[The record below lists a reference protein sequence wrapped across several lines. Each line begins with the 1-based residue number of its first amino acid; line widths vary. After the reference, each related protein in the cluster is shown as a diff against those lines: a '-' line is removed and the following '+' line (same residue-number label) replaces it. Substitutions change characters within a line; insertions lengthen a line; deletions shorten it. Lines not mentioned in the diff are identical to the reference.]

1 MTLNYLSRGNLKTI
15 NNLKKGGFFMWYFKA
30 GKSYIKKYKNR
41 SISIGIGIVL
51 GIALIVGV
59 GSLSFSAKEQ
69 NIKQTEYELGSYFVR
84 YGDLNDTQVKDIENI
99 KINGLNEDNSKSKK
113 NNNPNISKLGLLTY
127 YDSSTPE
134 SDDLMNIVSV
144 NRELLELQN
153 TELIKGNFPKKA
165 NEVVIE
171 KWVLD
176 NLEVKAEVGQKV
188 TVDLFGRKK
197 KETFVVSGVLKD
209 RAREKSSGIMEI
221 FLNRDLKK
229 SNEKTDAYVRFK
241 DDKNILKNI
250 YTISDALG
258 VDEEHIGING
268 MLLEAM
274 GQLEEIDYNLI
285 YSAIAAAIV
294 LAIVVY
300 GVFNISIIQR
310 ISEYGLIRA
319 IGGKLSDIVK
329 LLLTELLLIWLVS
342 LPIGV
347 AIGYLVAVLLK
358 KVSGNVFTEIAVELS
373 TISVPIEIIGFASV
387 VSLLIIVF
395 IVVLLAWKIKRISPI
410 DEIRG
415 NIKSSVDKKRNQKM
429 IRKRKNNS
437 LSYSKIIP
445 IEIKM
450 AMKNVLRNKSGFA
463 ITLISMCLGSV
474 MFLASSFYSDLMK
487 DQQKKLDEV
496 SRVNTDFKISMKPT
510 KPMYAGYSAKDI
522 EDIRSIK
529 GVENVDE
536 IRSLYARMFLK
547 DEQILD
553 NEYFKEKN
561 KEPYNKDVLGGLLLD
576 CGNGDKIL
584 KSSVYGYNNTLLK
597 KLDKLLAK
605 GNVNLKEMNN
615 EEVAIAMVPK
625 NNGKYTVGVDIGDK
639 LKVTFREDGISSE
652 EYFKMTDTGG
662 KYITKEF
669 KIVGIVNELVDYSAY
684 YPDTDSVHL
693 VLSNKQFEKF
703 SGYKNA
709 QIVNIEMKDD
719 ANREKVAK
727 QIFAIANR
735 TNGNVFSDLTE
746 ERMTL
751 AAMEENKQ
759 MFINA
764 IIGILFLISI
774 INIVNN
780 IKYSM
785 VSRRAEFGIIRA
797 VGADNKMFRKI
808 VLSEGLMYGLY
819 SGVIS
824 VIVALIVCWGIYSPM
839 AEFLISPKFLVNPI
853 TFAGVFL
860 MNVGLGALV
869 SYLPFVEMRNISI
882 VESIERTE

>member
-1 MTLNYLSRGNLKTI
+1 
-15 NNLKKGGFFMWYFKA
+15 MWYFKA

-84 YGDLNDTQVKDIENI
+84 YNDLNDNQVDDIENM
-99 KINGLNEDNSKSKK
+99 KNDGTGDNPKD
-113 NNNPNISKLGLLTY
+113 NIGKLGLITY

-134 SDDLMNIVSV
+134 SDDLTNIASV

-153 TELIKGNFPKKA
+153 TELVKGNFPKKA

-176 NLEVKAEVGQKV
+176 NLGVKPEIGQKI
-188 TVDLFGRKK
+188 TIDLYGRKK
-197 KETFVVSGVLKD
+197 KETFVVSGILSD
-209 RAREKSSGIMEI
+209 RVSAKSSGIMEI
-221 FLNRDLKK
+221 FLNRDFKK

-241 DDKNILKNI
+241 DDKNIVENI
-250 YTISDALG
+250 YLVADDLGLDDEGIS
-258 VDEEHIGING
+258 VNR
-268 MLLEAM
+268 MLLDAM

-347 AIGYLVAVLLK
+347 AVGYLVAVLLK
-358 KVSGNVFTEIAVELS
+358 KVSGNVFTEMAVELS

-415 NIKSSVDKKRNQKM
+415 NIKTSVDKKRNQKM

-474 MFLASSFYSDLMK
+474 MFLASSFYSDLME
-487 DQQKKLDEV
+487 DQQKKLDEA
-496 SRVNTDFKISMKPT
+496 SKVNTDFKISMIPT

-522 EDIRSIK
+522 DNIRSIN
-529 GVENVDE
+529 GVEDVGE
-536 IRSLYARMFLK
+536 IRNLYARMFLK
-547 DEQILD
+547 ENQILD
-553 NEYFKEKN
+553 KEYFKEEN
-561 KEPYNKDVLGGLLLD
+561 EWTYNKDVLAGLLVD

-584 KSSVYGYNNTLLK
+584 KSGVYGYNDTLLK
-597 KLDKLLAK
+597 KLDKHLAK

-669 KIVGIVNELVDYSAY
+669 KIVGIVNELVDYSDY
-684 YPDTDSVHL
+684 YVSDNSVNL

-727 QIFAIANR
+727 QILAIANR
-735 TNGNVFSDLTE
+735 TSGNVFADLTE
-746 ERMTL
+746 ERKTL

-860 MNVGLGALV
+860 MNVVLGALV

>member
-1 MTLNYLSRGNLKTI
+1 
-15 NNLKKGGFFMWYFKA
+15 MWYFKA

-84 YGDLNDTQVKDIENI
+84 YGDLNDTQVNDIENI
-99 KINGLNEDNSKSKK
+99 KVNGLNEDNSKSKN

-127 YDSSTPE
+127 YDSSTPD

-153 TELIKGNFPKKA
+153 TELIKGNFPKKT

-209 RAREKSSGIMEI
+209 RAREKSSGIMEV

-241 DDKNILKNI
+241 DDKNIVENI
-250 YTISDALG
+250 YKISEDLG
-258 VDEEHIGING
+258 LDDEGISVNK
-268 MLLEAM
+268 MLLDAM

-310 ISEYGLIRA
+310 ISEYGVIRA

-347 AIGYLVAVLLK
+347 AVGYLVAVLLK
-358 KVSGNVFTEIAVELS
+358 KVSGNVFTEMAVELS

-415 NIKSSVDKKRNQKM
+415 NIKSSVEKKRNHKM
-429 IRKRKNNS
+429 SRKRKNNS
-437 LSYSKIIP
+437 LSYSKTIP

-522 EDIRSIK
+522 EDIRNIN

-547 DEQILD
+547 ENQILD
-553 NEYFKEKN
+553 KEYFKKENEGTYTKN
-561 KEPYNKDVLGGLLLD
+561 VLGGLLVD

-584 KSSVYGYNNTLLK
+584 KSGVYGYNDTLLK
-597 KLDKLLAK
+597 KLDKHLAK
-605 GNVNLKEMNN
+605 GNVDLKEMNN

-652 EYFKMTDTGG
+652 EYLKMTDTGG

-669 KIVGIVNELVDYSAY
+669 KIVGIVNELVDYSDY
-684 YPDTDSVHL
+684 YVDDRSVNL

-709 QIVNIEMKDD
+709 QIVNIEMNDN

-727 QIFAIANR
+727 QILAIANR
-735 TNGNVFSDLTE
+735 TSGNVFSDLTE

>member
-1 MTLNYLSRGNLKTI
+1 
-15 NNLKKGGFFMWYFKA
+15 MWYFKA

-69 NIKQTEYELGSYFVR
+69 NIKQTEYELGSHFVR
-84 YGDLNDTQVKDIENI
+84 YNDLNDNQVDDIENM
-99 KINGLNEDNSKSKK
+99 KNDGTGDNPKD
-113 NNNPNISKLGLLTY
+113 NIGKLGLITY

-134 SDDLMNIVSV
+134 SDDLTNIASV

-153 TELIKGNFPKKA
+153 TELVKGNFPKKA

-176 NLEVKAEVGQKV
+176 NLGVKPEIGQKI
-188 TVDLFGRKK
+188 TIDLYGRKK
-197 KETFVVSGVLKD
+197 KETFVVSGILSD
-209 RAREKSSGIMEI
+209 RVSAKSSGIMEI
-221 FLNRDLKK
+221 FLNRDFKK

-241 DDKNILKNI
+241 DDKNIVENI
-250 YTISDALG
+250 YLVADDLGLDDEGIS
-258 VDEEHIGING
+258 VNR
-268 MLLEAM
+268 MLLDAM

-347 AIGYLVAVLLK
+347 AVGYLVAVLLK
-358 KVSGNVFTEIAVELS
+358 KVSGNVFTEMAVELS

-487 DQQKKLDEV
+487 DQQKKLEEV
-496 SRVNTDFKISMKPT
+496 SRVNTDFKISMIIT
-510 KPMYAGYSAKDI
+510 KPMYAGYSIKDI
-522 EDIRSIK
+522 EDIRSIN

-547 DEQILD
+547 ENQILD
-553 NEYFKEKN
+553 KEYFKKENEGTYTKN
-561 KEPYNKDVLGGLLLD
+561 VLGGLLVD

-584 KSSVYGYNNTLLK
+584 KSGVYGYNDTLLK
-597 KLDKLLAK
+597 KLDKHLAK

-652 EYFKMTDTGG
+652 EYLKMTDTGG

-669 KIVGIVNELVDYSAY
+669 KIVGIVNELVDYSDY
-684 YPDTDSVHL
+684 YVDDRSVNL

-709 QIVNIEMKDD
+709 QIVNIEMNDN

-727 QIFAIANR
+727 QILTIANR
-735 TNGNVFSDLTE
+735 TSGNVFADLTE

>member
-1 MTLNYLSRGNLKTI
+1 
-15 NNLKKGGFFMWYFKA
+15 MWYFKA

-99 KINGLNEDNSKSKK
+99 KVNGLNEDNSKSKK

-127 YDSSTPE
+127 YDSSTPD

-153 TELIKGNFPKKA
+153 TELIKGNFPKKT

-229 SNEKTDAYVRFK
+229 SNEKTDAYVRFE

-250 YTISDALG
+250 YTISNALG

-347 AIGYLVAVLLK
+347 AVGYLVAVLLK
-358 KVSGNVFTEIAVELS
+358 KVSGNVFTEMAVELS

-415 NIKSSVDKKRNQKM
+415 NIKTSVDKKRNQKM

-487 DQQKKLDEV
+487 DQQKKLEEV
-496 SRVNTDFKISMKPT
+496 SRVNTDFKISMIIT
-510 KPMYAGYSAKDI
+510 KPMYAGYSIKDI
-522 EDIRSIK
+522 EDIRSIN

-547 DEQILD
+547 ENQILD
-553 NEYFKEKN
+553 KEYFKKENEGTYTKN
-561 KEPYNKDVLGGLLLD
+561 VLGGLLVD

-584 KSSVYGYNNTLLK
+584 KSGVYGYNDTLLK
-597 KLDKLLAK
+597 KLDKHLAK
-605 GNVNLKEMNN
+605 GNVDLKEMNN

-652 EYFKMTDTGG
+652 EYLKMTDTGG

-669 KIVGIVNELVDYSAY
+669 KIVGIVNELVDYSDY
-684 YPDTDSVHL
+684 YVDDRSVNL

-709 QIVNIEMKDD
+709 QIVNIEMNDN

-727 QIFAIANR
+727 QILTIANR
-735 TNGNVFSDLTE
+735 TSGNVFADLTE

-853 TFAGVFL
+853 TFVGVFL

>member
-1 MTLNYLSRGNLKTI
+1 
-15 NNLKKGGFFMWYFKA
+15 MWYFKA

-69 NIKQTEYELGSYFVR
+69 NIKQTEYELGSHFVR
-84 YGDLNDTQVKDIENI
+84 YNDLNDNQVDDIENM
-99 KINGLNEDNSKSKK
+99 KNDGTGDNPKD
-113 NNNPNISKLGLLTY
+113 NIGKLGLITY

-134 SDDLMNIVSV
+134 SDDLTNIASV

-153 TELIKGNFPKKA
+153 TKLVKGKFPKKA
-165 NEVVIE
+165 DEVVIE

-176 NLEVKAEVGQKV
+176 NLGVKPEIGQKI
-188 TVDLFGRKK
+188 TIDLYGRKK
-197 KETFVVSGVLKD
+197 KESFVVSGILRD
-209 RAREKSSGIMEI
+209 RVSAKSSGIMEI

-241 DDKNILKNI
+241 DDKNIVENI
-250 YTISDALG
+250 YLVADDLGLDDEGIS
-258 VDEEHIGING
+258 VNR
-268 MLLEAM
+268 MLLDAM

-347 AIGYLVAVLLK
+347 AVGYLVAVLLK
-358 KVSGNVFTEIAVELS
+358 KVSGNVFTEMAVELS

-415 NIKSSVDKKRNQKM
+415 NIKTSVDKKRNHKM
-429 IRKRKNNS
+429 SRKRKNNS
-437 LSYSKIIP
+437 ISYSKIIP

-474 MFLASSFYSDLMK
+474 MFLASSFYSDLME

-496 SRVNTDFKISMKPT
+496 SKVNTDFKISMIPT

-522 EDIRSIK
+522 EDIRSIN
-529 GVENVDE
+529 GVEDVGE
-536 IRSLYARMFLK
+536 IRNLYARMFLK
-547 DEQILD
+547 ENQILD
-553 NEYFKEKN
+553 KEYFKEEN
-561 KEPYNKDVLGGLLLD
+561 EWTYNKDVLAGLLVD

-584 KSSVYGYNNTLLK
+584 KSGVYGYNDTLLK
-597 KLDKLLAK
+597 KLDKHLAK

-625 NNGKYTVGVDIGDK
+625 NNGKHTVGVDIGDK

-669 KIVGIVNELVDYSAY
+669 KIVGIVNELVDYSDY
-684 YPDTDSVHL
+684 YVDDNSVNL

-727 QIFAIANR
+727 QILTIANR
-735 TNGNVFSDLTE
+735 TSGNVFADLTE

>member
-1 MTLNYLSRGNLKTI
+1 
-15 NNLKKGGFFMWYFKA
+15 MWYFKA

-69 NIKQTEYELGSYFVR
+69 NIKQTEYELGSHFVR
-84 YGDLNDTQVKDIENI
+84 YNDLNDNQVDDIENM
-99 KINGLNEDNSKSKK
+99 KNDGTGDNPKD
-113 NNNPNISKLGLLTY
+113 NIGKLGLITY

-134 SDDLMNIVSV
+134 SDDLTNIASV

-153 TELIKGNFPKKA
+153 TELVKGNFPKKA

-176 NLEVKAEVGQKV
+176 NLGVKPEIGQKI
-188 TVDLFGRKK
+188 TIDLYGRKK
-197 KETFVVSGVLKD
+197 KETFVVSGILSD
-209 RAREKSSGIMEI
+209 RVSAKSSGIMEI
-221 FLNRDLKK
+221 FLNRDFKK

-241 DDKNILKNI
+241 DDKNIVENI
-250 YTISDALG
+250 YLVADDLGLDDEGIS
-258 VDEEHIGING
+258 VNR
-268 MLLEAM
+268 MLLDAM

-347 AIGYLVAVLLK
+347 AVGYLVAVLLK
-358 KVSGNVFTEIAVELS
+358 KVSGNVFTEMAVELS

-415 NIKSSVDKKRNQKM
+415 NIKTSVDKKRNQKM

-487 DQQKKLDEV
+487 DQQKKLEEV
-496 SRVNTDFKISMKPT
+496 SRVNTDFKISMIIT
-510 KPMYAGYSAKDI
+510 KPMYAGYSIKDI
-522 EDIRSIK
+522 EDIRSIN

-547 DEQILD
+547 ENQILD
-553 NEYFKEKN
+553 KEYFKKENEGTYTKN
-561 KEPYNKDVLGGLLLD
+561 VLGGLLVD

-584 KSSVYGYNNTLLK
+584 KSGVYGYNDTLLK
-597 KLDKLLAK
+597 KLDKHLAK
-605 GNVNLKEMNN
+605 GNVDLKEMNN

-652 EYFKMTDTGG
+652 EYLKMTDTGG

-669 KIVGIVNELVDYSAY
+669 KIVGIVNELVDYSDY
-684 YPDTDSVHL
+684 YVDDRSVNL

-727 QIFAIANR
+727 QILTIANR

>member
-1 MTLNYLSRGNLKTI
+1 
-15 NNLKKGGFFMWYFKA
+15 MWYFKA

-69 NIKQTEYELGSYFVR
+69 NIKQTEYELGSHFVR
-84 YGDLNDTQVKDIENI
+84 YNDLNDNQVDDIENM
-99 KINGLNEDNSKSKK
+99 KNDGTGDNPKD
-113 NNNPNISKLGLLTY
+113 NIGKLGLITY

-134 SDDLMNIVSV
+134 SDDLTNIASV

-153 TELIKGNFPKKA
+153 TKLVKGKFPKKA
-165 NEVVIE
+165 DEVVIE

-176 NLEVKAEVGQKV
+176 NLGVKPEIGQKI
-188 TVDLFGRKK
+188 TIDLYGRKK
-197 KETFVVSGVLKD
+197 KETFVVSGILSD
-209 RAREKSSGIMEI
+209 RVSAKSSGIMEI
-221 FLNRDLKK
+221 FLNRDFKK

-241 DDKNILKNI
+241 DDKNIVENI
-250 YTISDALG
+250 YLVADDLGLDDEGIS
-258 VDEEHIGING
+258 VNR
-268 MLLEAM
+268 MLLDAM

-347 AIGYLVAVLLK
+347 AVGYLVAVLLK
-358 KVSGNVFTEIAVELS
+358 KVSGNVFTEMAVELS

-415 NIKSSVDKKRNQKM
+415 NIKTSVDKKRNQKM

-474 MFLASSFYSDLMK
+474 MFLASSFYSDLME

-496 SRVNTDFKISMKPT
+496 SKVNTDFKISMIPT

-522 EDIRSIK
+522 DNIRSIN
-529 GVENVDE
+529 GVEDVGE
-536 IRSLYARMFLK
+536 IRNLYARMFLK
-547 DEQILD
+547 ENQILD
-553 NEYFKEKN
+553 KEYFKEEN
-561 KEPYNKDVLGGLLLD
+561 EWTYNKDVLAGLLVD

-584 KSSVYGYNNTLLK
+584 KSGVYGYNDTLLK
-597 KLDKLLAK
+597 KLDKHLAK

-669 KIVGIVNELVDYSAY
+669 KIVGIVNELVDYSDY
-684 YPDTDSVHL
+684 YVSDNSVNL

-727 QIFAIANR
+727 QILAIANR
-735 TNGNVFSDLTE
+735 TSGNVFADLTE
-746 ERMTL
+746 ERKTL

-860 MNVGLGALV
+860 MNVVLGALV

>member
-1 MTLNYLSRGNLKTI
+1 
-15 NNLKKGGFFMWYFKA
+15 MWYFKA

-84 YGDLNDTQVKDIENI
+84 YGDLNDTQVNDIENI
-99 KINGLNEDNSKSKK
+99 KVNGLNEDNSKSKN

-127 YDSSTPE
+127 YDSSTPD

-153 TELIKGNFPKKA
+153 TELIKGNFPKKT

-209 RAREKSSGIMEI
+209 RAREKSSGIMEV

-241 DDKNILKNI
+241 DDKNIVENI
-250 YTISDALG
+250 YKISEDLG
-258 VDEEHIGING
+258 LDDEGISVNK
-268 MLLEAM
+268 MLLDAM

-310 ISEYGLIRA
+310 ISEYGVIRA

-347 AIGYLVAVLLK
+347 AVGYLVAVLLK
-358 KVSGNVFTEIAVELS
+358 KVSGNVFTEMAVELS

-395 IVVLLAWKIKRISPI
+395 IVVILAWKIKRISPI

-415 NIKSSVDKKRNQKM
+415 NIKTSVDKKRNQKM

-474 MFLASSFYSDLMK
+474 MFLASSFYSDLME

-496 SRVNTDFKISMKPT
+496 SKVNTDFKISMIPT

-522 EDIRSIK
+522 DNIRSIN
-529 GVENVDE
+529 GVEDVGE
-536 IRSLYARMFLK
+536 IRNLYARMFLK
-547 DEQILD
+547 ENQILD
-553 NEYFKEKN
+553 KEYFKEEN
-561 KEPYNKDVLGGLLLD
+561 EWTYNKDVLAGLLVD

-584 KSSVYGYNNTLLK
+584 KSGVYGYNDTLLK
-597 KLDKLLAK
+597 KLDKHLAK

-669 KIVGIVNELVDYSAY
+669 KIVGIVNELVDYSDY
-684 YPDTDSVHL
+684 YVSDNSVNL

-727 QIFAIANR
+727 QILAIANR
-735 TNGNVFSDLTE
+735 TSGNVFADLTE
-746 ERMTL
+746 ERKTL

>member
-1 MTLNYLSRGNLKTI
+1 
-15 NNLKKGGFFMWYFKA
+15 MWYFKA

-69 NIKQTEYELGSYFVR
+69 NIKQTEYELGSHFVR
-84 YGDLNDTQVKDIENI
+84 YNDLNDNQVDDIENI
-99 KINGLNEDNSKSKK
+99 KNDGTGDNTKD
-113 NNNPNISKLGLLTY
+113 NIGKLGLITY

-134 SDDLMNIVSV
+134 SDDLTNIASV

-153 TELIKGNFPKKA
+153 TELVKGNFPKKA
-165 NEVVIE
+165 DEVVIE

-176 NLEVKAEVGQKV
+176 NLGVKPEIGQKI
-188 TVDLFGRKK
+188 TIDLYGRKK
-197 KETFVVSGVLKD
+197 KESFVVSGILRD
-209 RAREKSSGIMEI
+209 RVSAKSSGIMEI

-241 DDKNILKNI
+241 DDKNIVENI
-250 YTISDALG
+250 YKISEDLSLD
-258 VDEEHIGING
+258 DEGISVNR
-268 MLLEAM
+268 MLLDAM

-347 AIGYLVAVLLK
+347 AVGYLVAVLLK
-358 KVSGNVFTEIAVELS
+358 KVSGNVFTEMAVELS

-415 NIKSSVDKKRNQKM
+415 NIKTSVDKKRNQKM

-487 DQQKKLDEV
+487 DQQKKLEEV
-496 SRVNTDFKISMKPT
+496 SRVNTDFKISMIIT
-510 KPMYAGYSAKDI
+510 KPMYAGYSIKDI
-522 EDIRSIK
+522 EDIRSIN

-547 DEQILD
+547 ENQILD
-553 NEYFKEKN
+553 KEYFKKENEGTYTKN
-561 KEPYNKDVLGGLLLD
+561 VLGGLLVD

-584 KSSVYGYNNTLLK
+584 KSGVYGYNDTLLK
-597 KLDKLLAK
+597 KLDKHLAK
-605 GNVNLKEMNN
+605 GNVDLKEMNN

-652 EYFKMTDTGG
+652 EYLKMTDTGG

-669 KIVGIVNELVDYSAY
+669 KIVGIVNELVDYSDY
-684 YPDTDSVHL
+684 YVDDRSVNL

-709 QIVNIEMKDD
+709 QIVNIEMNDN

-727 QIFAIANR
+727 QILTIANR
-735 TNGNVFSDLTE
+735 TSGNVFADLTE

>member
-1 MTLNYLSRGNLKTI
+1 
-15 NNLKKGGFFMWYFKA
+15 MWYFKA

-69 NIKQTEYELGSYFVR
+69 NIKQTEYELGSHFVR
-84 YGDLNDTQVKDIENI
+84 YNDLNDSQVDDIEKMKNDGTGDNPKDNI
-99 KINGLNEDNSKSKK
+99 G
-113 NNNPNISKLGLLTY
+113 KLGLITY

-134 SDDLMNIVSV
+134 SDDLTNIASV

-153 TELIKGNFPKKA
+153 TKLVKGKFPEKA
-165 NEVVIE
+165 DEVVIE

-176 NLEVKAEVGQKV
+176 NLGVKPEIGQKI
-188 TVDLFGRKK
+188 TIDLYGRKK
-197 KETFVVSGVLKD
+197 KESFVVSGILRD
-209 RAREKSSGIMEI
+209 RVSAKSSGIMEI

-241 DDKNILKNI
+241 DDKNIVENI
-250 YTISDALG
+250 YLVADDLGLDDEGIS
-258 VDEEHIGING
+258 VNR
-268 MLLEAM
+268 MLLDAM

-347 AIGYLVAVLLK
+347 AVGYLVAVLLK
-358 KVSGNVFTEIAVELS
+358 KVSGNVFTEMAVELS

-415 NIKSSVDKKRNQKM
+415 NIKTSVDKKRNQKM

-474 MFLASSFYSDLMK
+474 MFLASSFYSDLME
-487 DQQKKLDEV
+487 DQQKKLEEV
-496 SRVNTDFKISMKPT
+496 SRVNTDFKISMIIT
-510 KPMYAGYSAKDI
+510 KPMYAGYSIKDI
-522 EDIRSIK
+522 EDIRSIN

-547 DEQILD
+547 ENQILD
-553 NEYFKEKN
+553 KEYFKKENEGTYTKN
-561 KEPYNKDVLGGLLLD
+561 VLGGLLVD

-584 KSSVYGYNNTLLK
+584 KSGVYGYNDTLLK
-597 KLDKLLAK
+597 KLDKHLAK
-605 GNVNLKEMNN
+605 GNVDLKEMNN

-669 KIVGIVNELVDYSAY
+669 KIVGIVNELVDYSDY
-684 YPDTDSVHL
+684 YVSDNSVNL

-727 QIFAIANR
+727 QILTIANR
-735 TNGNVFSDLTE
+735 TSGNVFADLTE

-839 AEFLISPKFLVNPI
+839 TEFLISPKFLVNPI

>member
-1 MTLNYLSRGNLKTI
+1 
-15 NNLKKGGFFMWYFKA
+15 MWYFKA

-69 NIKQTEYELGSYFVR
+69 NIKQTEYELGSHFVR
-84 YGDLNDTQVKDIENI
+84 YNDLNDNQVDDIENI
-99 KINGLNEDNSKSKK
+99 KNDGTGDNTKD
-113 NNNPNISKLGLLTY
+113 NIGKLGLITY

-134 SDDLMNIVSV
+134 SDDLTNIASV

-153 TELIKGNFPKKA
+153 TELVKGNFPKKA
-165 NEVVIE
+165 DEVVIE

-176 NLEVKAEVGQKV
+176 NLGVKPEIGQKI
-188 TVDLFGRKK
+188 TIDLYGRKK
-197 KETFVVSGVLKD
+197 KETFVVSGILRD
-209 RAREKSSGIMEI
+209 RVSAKSSGIMEI

-241 DDKNILKNI
+241 DDKNIVENI
-250 YTISDALG
+250 YKISEDLSLD
-258 VDEEHIGING
+258 DEGISVNR
-268 MLLEAM
+268 MLLDAM

-347 AIGYLVAVLLK
+347 AVGYLVAVLLK

-415 NIKSSVDKKRNQKM
+415 NIKSSVEKKRNHKM
-429 IRKRKNNS
+429 SRKRKNNS
-437 LSYSKIIP
+437 LSYSKTIP

-487 DQQKKLDEV
+487 DQQKKLEEV
-496 SRVNTDFKISMKPT
+496 SRVNTDFKISMIIT
-510 KPMYAGYSAKDI
+510 KPMYAGYSIKDI
-522 EDIRSIK
+522 EDIRSIN

-547 DEQILD
+547 ENQILD
-553 NEYFKEKN
+553 KEYFKKENEGTYTKN
-561 KEPYNKDVLGGLLLD
+561 VLGGLLVD

-584 KSSVYGYNNTLLK
+584 KSGVYGYNDTLLK
-597 KLDKLLAK
+597 KLDKHLAK
-605 GNVNLKEMNN
+605 GNVDLKEMNN

-652 EYFKMTDTGG
+652 EYLKMTDTGG

-669 KIVGIVNELVDYSAY
+669 KIVGIVNELVDYSDY
-684 YPDTDSVHL
+684 YVDDRSVNL

-709 QIVNIEMKDD
+709 QIVNIEMNDN

-727 QIFAIANR
+727 QILTIANR
-735 TNGNVFSDLTE
+735 TSGNVFADLTE

>member
-1 MTLNYLSRGNLKTI
+1 
-15 NNLKKGGFFMWYFKA
+15 MWYFKA

-69 NIKQTEYELGSYFVR
+69 NIKQTEYELGSHFVR
-84 YGDLNDTQVKDIENI
+84 YNDLNDNQVDDIENM
-99 KINGLNEDNSKSKK
+99 KNDGTGDNPKD
-113 NNNPNISKLGLLTY
+113 NIGKLGLITY

-134 SDDLMNIVSV
+134 SDDLTNIASV

-153 TELIKGNFPKKA
+153 TELVKGNFPKKA

-176 NLEVKAEVGQKV
+176 NLGVKPEIGQKI
-188 TVDLFGRKK
+188 TIDLYGRKK
-197 KETFVVSGVLKD
+197 KETFVVSGILSD
-209 RAREKSSGIMEI
+209 RVSAKSSGIMEI
-221 FLNRDLKK
+221 FLNRDFKK

-241 DDKNILKNI
+241 DDKNIVENI
-250 YTISDALG
+250 YLVADDLGLDDEGIS
-258 VDEEHIGING
+258 VNR
-268 MLLEAM
+268 MLLDAM

-347 AIGYLVAVLLK
+347 AVGYLVAVLLK
-358 KVSGNVFTEIAVELS
+358 KVSGNVFTEMAVELS

-415 NIKSSVDKKRNQKM
+415 NIKTSVDKKRNQKM

-474 MFLASSFYSDLMK
+474 MFLASSFYSDLME

-496 SRVNTDFKISMKPT
+496 SKVNTDFKISMIPT

-522 EDIRSIK
+522 DNIRSIN
-529 GVENVDE
+529 GVEDVGE
-536 IRSLYARMFLK
+536 IRNLYARMFLK
-547 DEQILD
+547 ENQILD
-553 NEYFKEKN
+553 KEYFKEEN
-561 KEPYNKDVLGGLLLD
+561 EWTYNKDVLAGLLVD

-584 KSSVYGYNNTLLK
+584 KSGVYGYNDTLLK
-597 KLDKLLAK
+597 KLDKHLAK
-605 GNVNLKEMNN
+605 GNVDLKEMNN

-669 KIVGIVNELVDYSAY
+669 KIVGIVNELVDYSDY
-684 YPDTDSVHL
+684 YVSDNSVNL

-727 QIFAIANR
+727 QILAIANR
-735 TNGNVFSDLTE
+735 TSGNVFADLTE
-746 ERMTL
+746 ERKTL

>member
-1 MTLNYLSRGNLKTI
+1 
-15 NNLKKGGFFMWYFKA
+15 MWYFKA

-69 NIKQTEYELGSYFVR
+69 NIKQTEYELGSHFVR
-84 YGDLNDTQVKDIENI
+84 YNDLNDNQVDDIENM
-99 KINGLNEDNSKSKK
+99 KNDGTGDNPKD
-113 NNNPNISKLGLLTY
+113 NIGKLGLITY

-134 SDDLMNIVSV
+134 SDDLTNIASV

-153 TELIKGNFPKKA
+153 TELVKGNFPKKA
-165 NEVVIE
+165 DEVVIE

-176 NLEVKAEVGQKV
+176 NLGVKPEIGQKI
-188 TVDLFGRKK
+188 TIDLYGRKK
-197 KETFVVSGVLKD
+197 KESFVVSGILRD
-209 RAREKSSGIMEI
+209 RVSAKSSGIMEI

-241 DDKNILKNI
+241 DDKNIVENI
-250 YTISDALG
+250 YLIADDLGLDDEGIS
-258 VDEEHIGING
+258 VNR
-268 MLLEAM
+268 MLLDAM

-310 ISEYGLIRA
+310 ISEYGVIRA

-347 AIGYLVAVLLK
+347 AVGYLVAVLLK
-358 KVSGNVFTEIAVELS
+358 KVSGNVFTEMAVELS

-410 DEIRG
+410 NEIRG
-415 NIKSSVDKKRNQKM
+415 NIKTSVDKKRNHKM
-429 IRKRKNNS
+429 SRKRKNNS
-437 LSYSKIIP
+437 ISYSKIIP

-463 ITLISMCLGSV
+463 ITLISMYLGSV

-487 DQQKKLDEV
+487 DQQKKLEEV
-496 SRVNTDFKISMKPT
+496 SRVNTDFKISMIPT
-510 KPMYAGYSAKDI
+510 KPMYAGYSSKDI
-522 EDIRSIK
+522 NDIRNID
-529 GVENVDE
+529 GVEDVGE
-536 IRSLYARMFLK
+536 IRNLYARMFLK
-547 DEQILD
+547 ENQILD
-553 NEYFKEKN
+553 KEYFKEEN
-561 KEPYNKDVLGGLLLD
+561 EWTYNKDVLAGLLVD

-584 KSSVYGYNNTLLK
+584 KSGVYGYNDTLLK
-597 KLDKLLAK
+597 KLDKHLAK

-669 KIVGIVNELVDYSAY
+669 KIVGIVNELVDYSDY
-684 YPDTDSVHL
+684 YVDDNSVNL

-709 QIVNIEMKDD
+709 QIVNIEMKDN
-719 ANREKVAK
+719 ANREKIAK
-727 QIFAIANR
+727 QILTIANR
-735 TNGNVFSDLTE
+735 TSGNVFADLTE

-797 VGADNKMFRKI
+797 IGADNKMFRKI
-808 VLSEGLMYGLY
+808 VLSEGLIYGLY

-824 VIVALIVCWGIYSPM
+824 VIVALIVCWKIYSHM
-839 AEFLISPKFLVNPI
+839 VEFLISPKFLVNPI

-860 MNVGLGALV
+860 MNIGLGAIV

>member
-1 MTLNYLSRGNLKTI
+1 
-15 NNLKKGGFFMWYFKA
+15 MWYFKA

-69 NIKQTEYELGSYFVR
+69 NIKQTEYEMGSHFVR
-84 YGDLNDTQVKDIENI
+84 YNDLNDSQVDDIENM
-99 KINGLNEDNSKSKK
+99 KNDGTGDNPKD
-113 NNNPNISKLGLLTY
+113 NIGKLGLITY

-134 SDDLMNIVSV
+134 SDDLTNIASV

-153 TELIKGNFPKKA
+153 TKLVKGKFPEKA
-165 NEVVIE
+165 DEVVIE

-176 NLEVKAEVGQKV
+176 NLGVKPEIGQKI
-188 TVDLFGRKK
+188 TIDLYGRKK
-197 KETFVVSGVLKD
+197 KESFVVSGILRD
-209 RAREKSSGIMEI
+209 RVSAKSSGIMEI

-241 DDKNILKNI
+241 DDKNIVENI
-250 YTISDALG
+250 YLVADDLGLDNEGIS
-258 VDEEHIGING
+258 VNK
-268 MLLEAM
+268 MLLDAM

-358 KVSGNVFTEIAVELS
+358 KVSGNVFTEMAVELS

-415 NIKSSVDKKRNQKM
+415 NIKTSVDKKRNHKM
-429 IRKRKNNS
+429 SRKRKNNS

-474 MFLASSFYSDLMK
+474 MFLASSFYSDLME

-496 SRVNTDFKISMKPT
+496 SKVNTDFKISMIPT

-522 EDIRSIK
+522 DDIRIIN
-529 GVENVDE
+529 GVEDVGE
-536 IRSLYARMFLK
+536 IRNLYARMFLK
-547 DEQILD
+547 ENQILD
-553 NEYFKEKN
+553 KEYFKEEN
-561 KEPYNKDVLGGLLLD
+561 EWTYNKDVLAGLLVD

-584 KSSVYGYNNTLLK
+584 KSGVYGYNDTLLK
-597 KLDKLLAK
+597 KLDKHLAK

-625 NNGKYTVGVDIGDK
+625 NNGKYTVGVDVGDK

-669 KIVGIVNELVDYSAY
+669 KIVGIVNELVDYSDY
-684 YPDTDSVHL
+684 YVSDNSVNL

-727 QIFAIANR
+727 QILAIANR
-735 TNGNVFSDLTE
+735 TSGNVFADLTE
-746 ERMTL
+746 ERKTL

-797 VGADNKMFRKI
+797 IGADNKMFRKI

-839 AEFLISPKFLVNPI
+839 AEFLISPKFLVDPI

>member
-1 MTLNYLSRGNLKTI
+1 
-15 NNLKKGGFFMWYFKA
+15 MWYFKA

-69 NIKQTEYELGSYFVR
+69 NIKQTEYELGSHFVR
-84 YGDLNDTQVKDIENI
+84 YNDLNDNQVDDIENM
-99 KINGLNEDNSKSKK
+99 KNDGTGDNPKD
-113 NNNPNISKLGLLTY
+113 NIGKLGLITY

-134 SDDLMNIVSV
+134 SDDLTNIASV

-153 TELIKGNFPKKA
+153 TELVKGNFPKKA

-176 NLEVKAEVGQKV
+176 NLGVKPEIGQKI
-188 TVDLFGRKK
+188 TIDLYGRKK
-197 KETFVVSGVLKD
+197 KETFVVSGILSD
-209 RAREKSSGIMEI
+209 RVSAKSSGIMEI
-221 FLNRDLKK
+221 FLNRDFKK

-241 DDKNILKNI
+241 DDKNIVENI
-250 YTISDALG
+250 YLVADDLGLDDEGIS
-258 VDEEHIGING
+258 VNR
-268 MLLEAM
+268 MLLDAM

-347 AIGYLVAVLLK
+347 AVGYLVAVLLK
-358 KVSGNVFTEIAVELS
+358 KVSGNVFTEMAVELS

-415 NIKSSVDKKRNQKM
+415 NIKTSVDKKRNQKM

-474 MFLASSFYSDLMK
+474 MFLASSFYSDLME

-496 SRVNTDFKISMKPT
+496 SKVNTDFKISMIPT

-522 EDIRSIK
+522 DNIRSIN
-529 GVENVDE
+529 GVEDVGE
-536 IRSLYARMFLK
+536 IRNLYARMFLK
-547 DEQILD
+547 ENQILD
-553 NEYFKEKN
+553 KEYFKEEN
-561 KEPYNKDVLGGLLLD
+561 EWTYNKDVLAGLLVD

-584 KSSVYGYNNTLLK
+584 KSGVYGYNDTLLK
-597 KLDKLLAK
+597 KLDKHLAK

-669 KIVGIVNELVDYSAY
+669 KIVGIVNELVDYSDY
-684 YPDTDSVHL
+684 YVSDNSVNL

-735 TNGNVFSDLTE
+735 TSGNVFSDLTE

-853 TFAGVFL
+853 TFVGVFL

>member
-1 MTLNYLSRGNLKTI
+1 
-15 NNLKKGGFFMWYFKA
+15 MWYFKA

-84 YGDLNDTQVKDIENI
+84 YGDLNDTQVNDIENI
-99 KINGLNEDNSKSKK
+99 KVNGLNEDNSKSKN

-127 YDSSTPE
+127 YDSSTPD

-153 TELIKGNFPKKA
+153 TELIKGNFPKKT

-209 RAREKSSGIMEI
+209 RAREKSSGIMEV

-241 DDKNILKNI
+241 DDKNIVENI
-250 YTISDALG
+250 YKISEDLG
-258 VDEEHIGING
+258 LDDEGISVNK
-268 MLLEAM
+268 MLLDAM

-310 ISEYGLIRA
+310 ISEYGVIRA

-347 AIGYLVAVLLK
+347 AVGYLVAVLLK
-358 KVSGNVFTEIAVELS
+358 KVSGNVFTEMAVELS

-415 NIKSSVDKKRNQKM
+415 NIKSSVDKKRNHKM
-429 IRKRKNNS
+429 SRKRKNNS

-496 SRVNTDFKISMKPT
+496 SRVNTDFKISMIPT
-510 KPMYAGYSAKDI
+510 KPMYAGYSSKDI
-522 EDIRSIK
+522 EDIRSIN

-547 DEQILD
+547 ENQILD
-553 NEYFKEKN
+553 KEYFKKRNE
-561 KEPYNKDVLGGLLLD
+561 EPYNKDVLGGLLVD

-584 KSSVYGYNNTLLK
+584 KSGVYGYNDTLLK
-597 KLDKLLAK
+597 KLDKHLAK

-625 NNGKYTVGVDIGDK
+625 NNGKYTVGVNIGDK
-639 LKVTFREDGISSE
+639 LKVTFREDNISNE

-669 KIVGIVNELVDYSAY
+669 KIVGIVNELVDYSDY
-684 YPDTDSVHL
+684 YVDNNSMNL

-709 QIVNIEMKDD
+709 QIVNIEMKDN

-727 QIFAIANR
+727 QILAIANR
-735 TNGNVFSDLTE
+735 TSGNVFADLTE

-853 TFAGVFL
+853 TFVGVFL

>member
-1 MTLNYLSRGNLKTI
+1 
-15 NNLKKGGFFMWYFKA
+15 MWYFKA

-69 NIKQTEYELGSYFVR
+69 NIKQTEYELGSHFVR
-84 YGDLNDTQVKDIENI
+84 YNDLNDNQVDDIENM
-99 KINGLNEDNSKSKK
+99 KNDGTGDNPKD
-113 NNNPNISKLGLLTY
+113 NIGKLGLITY

-134 SDDLMNIVSV
+134 SDDLTNIASV

-153 TELIKGNFPKKA
+153 TELVKGNFPKKA

-176 NLEVKAEVGQKV
+176 NLGVKPEIGQKI
-188 TVDLFGRKK
+188 TIDLYGRKK
-197 KETFVVSGVLKD
+197 KETFVVSGILSD
-209 RAREKSSGIMEI
+209 RVSAKSSGIMEI
-221 FLNRDLKK
+221 FLNRDFKK

-241 DDKNILKNI
+241 DDKNIVENI
-250 YTISDALG
+250 YLVADDLGLDDEGIS
-258 VDEEHIGING
+258 VNR
-268 MLLEAM
+268 MLLDAM

-342 LPIGV
+342 LPMGV
-347 AIGYLVAVLLK
+347 AVGYLVAVLLK
-358 KVSGNVFTEIAVELS
+358 KVSGNVFTEMAVELS

-415 NIKSSVDKKRNQKM
+415 NIKTSVDKKRNQKM

-474 MFLASSFYSDLMK
+474 MFLASSFYSDLME

-496 SRVNTDFKISMKPT
+496 SKVNTDFKISMIPT

-522 EDIRSIK
+522 DNIRSIN
-529 GVENVDE
+529 GVEDVGE
-536 IRSLYARMFLK
+536 IRNLYARMFLK
-547 DEQILD
+547 ENQILD
-553 NEYFKEKN
+553 KEYFKEEN
-561 KEPYNKDVLGGLLLD
+561 EWTYNKDVLAGLLVD

-584 KSSVYGYNNTLLK
+584 KSGVYGYNDTLLK
-597 KLDKLLAK
+597 KLDKHLAK

-669 KIVGIVNELVDYSAY
+669 KIVGIVNELVDYSDY
-684 YPDTDSVHL
+684 YVSDNSVNL

-727 QIFAIANR
+727 QILAIANR
-735 TNGNVFSDLTE
+735 TSGNVFADLTE
-746 ERMTL
+746 ERKTL

-785 VSRRAEFGIIRA
+785 VSRE
-797 VGADNKMFRKI
+797 
-808 VLSEGLMYGLY
+808 LSLE
-819 SGVIS
+819 
-824 VIVALIVCWGIYSPM
+824 
-839 AEFLISPKFLVNPI
+839 
-853 TFAGVFL
+853 
-860 MNVGLGALV
+860 
-869 SYLPFVEMRNISI
+869 
-882 VESIERTE
+882 

>member
-1 MTLNYLSRGNLKTI
+1 
-15 NNLKKGGFFMWYFKA
+15 MWYFKA

-84 YGDLNDTQVKDIENI
+84 YGDLNDTQVNDIENI
-99 KINGLNEDNSKSKK
+99 KVNGLNEDNSKSKN

-127 YDSSTPE
+127 YDSSTPD

-153 TELIKGNFPKKA
+153 TELIKGNFPKKT

-209 RAREKSSGIMEI
+209 RAREKSSGIMEV

-241 DDKNILKNI
+241 DDKNIVENI
-250 YTISDALG
+250 YKISEDLG
-258 VDEEHIGING
+258 LDDEGISVNK
-268 MLLEAM
+268 MLLDAM

-310 ISEYGLIRA
+310 ISEYGVIRA

-347 AIGYLVAVLLK
+347 AVGYLVAVLLK
-358 KVSGNVFTEIAVELS
+358 KVSGNVFTEMAVELS

-395 IVVLLAWKIKRISPI
+395 IVVILAWKIKRISPI

-415 NIKSSVDKKRNQKM
+415 NIKSSVDKKRNHKM
-429 IRKRKNNS
+429 SRKRKNNS

-496 SRVNTDFKISMKPT
+496 SRVNTNFKISMIPT
-510 KPMYAGYSAKDI
+510 KPMYAGYSSKDI
-522 EDIRSIK
+522 EDIRSIN

-547 DEQILD
+547 ENQILD
-553 NEYFKEKN
+553 KEYFKKRNE
-561 KEPYNKDVLGGLLLD
+561 EPYNKDVLGGLLVD

-584 KSSVYGYNNTLLK
+584 KSGVYGYNDTLLK
-597 KLDKLLAK
+597 KLDKHLAK

-625 NNGKYTVGVDIGDK
+625 NNGKYTVGVNIGDK
-639 LKVTFREDGISSE
+639 LKVTFREDNISNE

-669 KIVGIVNELVDYSAY
+669 KIVGIVNELVDYSDY
-684 YPDTDSVHL
+684 YVDNNSMNL

-709 QIVNIEMKDD
+709 QIVNIEMKDN

-727 QIFAIANR
+727 QILAIANR
-735 TNGNVFSDLTE
+735 TSGNVFADLTE

-824 VIVALIVCWGIYSPM
+824 AIVALIVCWGIYSPM

-853 TFAGVFL
+853 TFVGVFL

>member
-1 MTLNYLSRGNLKTI
+1 
-15 NNLKKGGFFMWYFKA
+15 MWYFKA

-69 NIKQTEYELGSYFVR
+69 NIKQTEYELGSHFVR
-84 YGDLNDTQVKDIENI
+84 YNDLNDNQVDDIENM
-99 KINGLNEDNSKSKK
+99 KNDGTGDNPKDS
-113 NNNPNISKLGLLTY
+113 IGKLGLITY

-134 SDDLMNIVSV
+134 SDDLTNIASV

-153 TELIKGNFPKKA
+153 TELVKGNFPKNA
-165 NEVVIE
+165 DEVVIE

-176 NLEVKAEVGQKV
+176 NLGVKPEIGQKI
-188 TVDLFGRKK
+188 TIDLYGRKK
-197 KETFVVSGVLKD
+197 KESFIVSGILRD
-209 RAREKSSGIMEI
+209 RVSAKSSGIMEI

-241 DDKNILKNI
+241 DDKNIVENI
-250 YTISDALG
+250 YKISEDLSLD
-258 VDEEHIGING
+258 DEGISVNR
-268 MLLEAM
+268 MLLDAM

-310 ISEYGLIRA
+310 ISEYGVIRA

-342 LPIGV
+342 LPIGI

-358 KVSGNVFTEIAVELS
+358 KVSGNVFTEMAVELS

-415 NIKSSVDKKRNQKM
+415 NIKTSVDKKRNHKM
-429 IRKRKNNS
+429 SRKRKNNS
-437 LSYSKIIP
+437 ISYSKIIP

-496 SRVNTDFKISMKPT
+496 SRVNTDFKISMIIT
-510 KPMYAGYSAKDI
+510 KPMYAGYSIKDI
-522 EDIRSIK
+522 EDIRSIN

-547 DEQILD
+547 ENQILD
-553 NEYFKEKN
+553 KEYFKKENEGTYTKN
-561 KEPYNKDVLGGLLLD
+561 VLGGLLVD

-584 KSSVYGYNNTLLK
+584 KSGVYGYNDTLLK
-597 KLDKLLAK
+597 KLDKHLAK
-605 GNVNLKEMNN
+605 GNVDLKEMNN

-652 EYFKMTDTGG
+652 EYLKMTDTGG

-669 KIVGIVNELVDYSAY
+669 KIVGIVNELVDYSDY
-684 YPDTDSVHL
+684 YVDDRSVNL

-709 QIVNIEMKDD
+709 QIVNIEMNDN

-727 QIFAIANR
+727 QILTIANR
-735 TNGNVFSDLTE
+735 TSGNVFADLTE

-869 SYLPFVEMRNISI
+869 SYLPFVEMKNISI

>member
-1 MTLNYLSRGNLKTI
+1 
-15 NNLKKGGFFMWYFKA
+15 MWYFKA

-69 NIKQTEYELGSYFVR
+69 NIKQTEYELGSHFVR
-84 YGDLNDTQVKDIENI
+84 YNDLNDNQVDDIENM
-99 KINGLNEDNSKSKK
+99 KNDGTGDNPKD
-113 NNNPNISKLGLLTY
+113 NIGKLGLITY

-134 SDDLMNIVSV
+134 SDDLTNIASV

-153 TELIKGNFPKKA
+153 TELVKGNFPKKA

-176 NLEVKAEVGQKV
+176 NLGVKPEIGQKI
-188 TVDLFGRKK
+188 TIDLYGRKK
-197 KETFVVSGVLKD
+197 KETFVVSGILSD
-209 RAREKSSGIMEI
+209 RVSAKSSGIMEI
-221 FLNRDLKK
+221 FLNRDFKK

-241 DDKNILKNI
+241 DDKNIVENI
-250 YTISDALG
+250 YLVADDLGLDDEGIS
-258 VDEEHIGING
+258 VNR
-268 MLLEAM
+268 MLLDAM

-347 AIGYLVAVLLK
+347 AVGYLVAVLLK
-358 KVSGNVFTEIAVELS
+358 KVSGNVFTEMAVELS

-415 NIKSSVDKKRNQKM
+415 NIKTSVDKKRNQKM

-487 DQQKKLDEV
+487 DQQKKLEEV
-496 SRVNTDFKISMKPT
+496 SRVNTDFKISMIPT

-522 EDIRSIK
+522 DNIRSIN
-529 GVENVDE
+529 GVEDVGE
-536 IRSLYARMFLK
+536 IRNLYARMFLK
-547 DEQILD
+547 ENQILD
-553 NEYFKEKN
+553 KEYFKEEN
-561 KEPYNKDVLGGLLLD
+561 EWTYNKDVLAGLLVD

-584 KSSVYGYNNTLLK
+584 KSGVYGYNDTLLK
-597 KLDKLLAK
+597 KLDKHLAK

-669 KIVGIVNELVDYSAY
+669 KIVGIVNELVDYSDY
-684 YPDTDSVHL
+684 YVSDNSVNL

-709 QIVNIEMKDD
+709 QIVNIEMNDN

-727 QIFAIANR
+727 QILTIANR
-735 TNGNVFSDLTE
+735 TSGNVFADLTE

-853 TFAGVFL
+853 TFVGVFL

>member
-1 MTLNYLSRGNLKTI
+1 
-15 NNLKKGGFFMWYFKA
+15 MWYFKA

-69 NIKQTEYELGSYFVR
+69 NIKQTEYELGSHFVR
-84 YGDLNDTQVKDIENI
+84 YNDLNDNQVDDIENM
-99 KINGLNEDNSKSKK
+99 KNDGTGDNPKD
-113 NNNPNISKLGLLTY
+113 NIGKLGLITY

-134 SDDLMNIVSV
+134 SDDLTNIASV

-153 TELIKGNFPKKA
+153 TELVKGNFPKKA

-176 NLEVKAEVGQKV
+176 NLGVKPEIGQKI
-188 TVDLFGRKK
+188 TIDLYGRKK
-197 KETFVVSGVLKD
+197 KESFVVSGILRD
-209 RAREKSSGIMEI
+209 RVSAKSSGIMEI
-221 FLNRDLKK
+221 FLNRDFKK

-241 DDKNILKNI
+241 DDKNIVENI
-250 YTISDALG
+250 YLVADDLGLDDEGIS
-258 VDEEHIGING
+258 VNR
-268 MLLEAM
+268 MLLDAM

-347 AIGYLVAVLLK
+347 AVGYLVAVLLK
-358 KVSGNVFTEIAVELS
+358 KVSGNVFTEMAVELS

-415 NIKSSVDKKRNQKM
+415 NIKTSVDKKRNQKM

-463 ITLISMCLGSV
+463 IMLISMCLGSV

-487 DQQKKLDEV
+487 DQQKKLEEV
-496 SRVNTDFKISMKPT
+496 SRVNTDFKISMIIT
-510 KPMYAGYSAKDI
+510 KPMYAGYSIKDI
-522 EDIRSIK
+522 EDIRSIN

-547 DEQILD
+547 ENQILD
-553 NEYFKEKN
+553 KEYFKKENEGTYTKN
-561 KEPYNKDVLGGLLLD
+561 VLGGLLVD

-584 KSSVYGYNNTLLK
+584 KSGVYGYNDTLLK
-597 KLDKLLAK
+597 KLDKHLAK
-605 GNVNLKEMNN
+605 GNVDLKEMNN

-652 EYFKMTDTGG
+652 EYLKMTDTGG

-669 KIVGIVNELVDYSAY
+669 KIVGIVNELVDYSDY
-684 YPDTDSVHL
+684 YVDDRSVNL

-709 QIVNIEMKDD
+709 QIVNIEMNDN

-727 QIFAIANR
+727 QILTIANR
-735 TNGNVFSDLTE
+735 TSGNVFADLTE

>member
-1 MTLNYLSRGNLKTI
+1 
-15 NNLKKGGFFMWYFKA
+15 MWYFKA

-69 NIKQTEYELGSYFVR
+69 NIKQTEYELGSHFVR
-84 YGDLNDTQVKDIENI
+84 YNDLNDNQVDDIENI
-99 KINGLNEDNSKSKK
+99 KNDGTGDNTKD
-113 NNNPNISKLGLLTY
+113 NIGKLGLITY

-134 SDDLMNIVSV
+134 SDDLTNIASV

-153 TELIKGNFPKKA
+153 TELVKGNFPKKA
-165 NEVVIE
+165 DEVVIE

-176 NLEVKAEVGQKV
+176 NLGVKPEIGQKI
-188 TVDLFGRKK
+188 TIDLYGRKK
-197 KETFVVSGVLKD
+197 KESFVVSGILRD
-209 RAREKSSGIMEI
+209 RVSAKSSGIMEI

-241 DDKNILKNI
+241 DDKNIVENI
-250 YTISDALG
+250 YKISEDLSLD
-258 VDEEHIGING
+258 DEGISVNK
-268 MLLEAM
+268 MLLDAM

-310 ISEYGLIRA
+310 ISEYGVIRA

-347 AIGYLVAVLLK
+347 AVGYLVAVLLK
-358 KVSGNVFTEIAVELS
+358 KVSGNVFTEMAVELS

-395 IVVLLAWKIKRISPI
+395 IVVILAWKIKRISPI

-415 NIKSSVDKKRNQKM
+415 NIKSSVEKKRNHKM
-429 IRKRKNNS
+429 SRKRKNNS

-496 SRVNTDFKISMKPT
+496 SRVNTDFKISMIIT

-522 EDIRSIK
+522 EDIRNIN

-547 DEQILD
+547 ENQILD
-553 NEYFKEKN
+553 KEYFKKENEGTYTKN
-561 KEPYNKDVLGGLLLD
+561 VLGGLLVD

-584 KSSVYGYNNTLLK
+584 KSGVYGYNDTLLK
-597 KLDKLLAK
+597 KLDKHLAK
-605 GNVNLKEMNN
+605 GNVDLKEMNN

-625 NNGKYTVGVDIGDK
+625 NNGKYTVGIDIGDK

-652 EYFKMTDTGG
+652 EYLKMTDKGG

-669 KIVGIVNELVDYSAY
+669 KIVGIVNELVDYSDY
-684 YPDTDSVHL
+684 YVDDRSVNL

-709 QIVNIEMKDD
+709 QIVNIEMNDN

-727 QIFAIANR
+727 QILAIANR
-735 TNGNVFSDLTE
+735 TSGNVFSDLTE

>member
-1 MTLNYLSRGNLKTI
+1 
-15 NNLKKGGFFMWYFKA
+15 MWYFKA

-69 NIKQTEYELGSYFVR
+69 NIKQTEYELGRYFVR
-84 YGDLNDTQVKDIENI
+84 YGDLVDTQVKDIENI
-99 KINGLNEDNSKSKK
+99 KINGLNEDNFKSKK
-113 NNNPNISKLGLLTY
+113 NSNASISKLGLLTY
-127 YDSSTPE
+127 YDSSTPD

-165 NEVVIE
+165 NEVVVE

-176 NLEVKAEVGQKV
+176 NLGVKSEVGQKV

-241 DDKNILKNI
+241 DDKNIVENI
-250 YTISDALG
+250 YLVADDLGLDDEGIS
-258 VDEEHIGING
+258 VNK
-268 MLLEAM
+268 MLLDAK
-274 GQLEEIDYNLI
+274 GQLEEIDYKLI

-310 ISEYGLIRA
+310 ISEYGVMRA

-329 LLLTELLLIWLVS
+329 LLLTELILIWLVS

-347 AIGYLVAVLLK
+347 AVGYLVAVLLK

-373 TISVPIEIIGFASV
+373 KISVPIEIIVFAGV
-387 VSLLIIVF
+387 VSLLIIVL
-395 IVVLLAWKIKRISPI
+395 IVAILAWKIKRISPI

-415 NIKSSVDKKRNQKM
+415 NIKSSVDKKKNHK
-429 IRKRKNNS
+429 ISRKRKNNS
-437 LSYSKIIP
+437 LSYSKIISL
-445 IEIKM
+445 EIKM

-496 SRVNTDFKISMKPT
+496 SKVNTDFKISMIPT

-522 EDIRSIK
+522 EDIRSIN
-529 GVENVDE
+529 GVEDVGE
-536 IRSLYARMFLK
+536 IRNLYARMFLK
-547 DEQILD
+547 ENQILD
-553 NEYFKEKN
+553 KEYFKEEN
-561 KEPYNKDVLGGLLLD
+561 EWTYNKDVLAGLLVD
-576 CGNGDKIL
+576 CANGDKIL
-584 KSSVYGYNNTLLK
+584 KSGVYGYNDTLLK
-597 KLDKLLAK
+597 KLDKHLAK

-615 EEVAIAMVPK
+615 EEVAIAMIPK

-662 KYITKEF
+662 EYITKEF
-669 KIVGIVNELVDYSAY
+669 KIVGIVNKLVDYSDY
-684 YPDTDSVHL
+684 YVDDNSVNL

-727 QIFAIANR
+727 QILAIANR
-735 TNGNVFSDLTE
+735 TSGNVFADLTE

-839 AEFLISPKFLVNPI
+839 AEFLISPKFLVSPI

-860 MNVGLGALV
+860 MNVVLGALV

>member
-1 MTLNYLSRGNLKTI
+1 
-15 NNLKKGGFFMWYFKA
+15 MWYFKA

-69 NIKQTEYELGSYFVR
+69 NIKQTEYELGSHFVR
-84 YGDLNDTQVKDIENI
+84 YNDLNDNQVDDIENM
-99 KINGLNEDNSKSKK
+99 KNDGTGDNPKD
-113 NNNPNISKLGLLTY
+113 NIGKLGLITY

-134 SDDLMNIVSV
+134 SDDLTNIASV

-153 TELIKGNFPKKA
+153 TELVKGNFPKKA

-176 NLEVKAEVGQKV
+176 NLGVKPEIGQKI
-188 TVDLFGRKK
+188 TIDLYGRKK
-197 KETFVVSGVLKD
+197 KESFVVSGILRD
-209 RAREKSSGIMEI
+209 RVNAKSSGIMEI

-241 DDKNILKNI
+241 DDKNIVENI
-250 YTISDALG
+250 YKISEDLSID
-258 VDEEHIGING
+258 DEGISVNR
-268 MLLEAM
+268 MLLDAM

-347 AIGYLVAVLLK
+347 AVGYLVAVLLK
-358 KVSGNVFTEIAVELS
+358 KVSGNVFTEMAVELS

-415 NIKSSVDKKRNQKM
+415 NIKTSVDKKRNHKM
-429 IRKRKNNS
+429 SRKRKNNS
-437 LSYSKIIP
+437 ISYSKIIP

-474 MFLASSFYSDLMK
+474 MFLASSFYSDLME

-496 SRVNTDFKISMKPT
+496 SKVNTDFKISMIPT

-522 EDIRSIK
+522 EDIRSIN
-529 GVENVDE
+529 GVEDVGE
-536 IRSLYARMFLK
+536 IRNLYARMFLK
-547 DEQILD
+547 ENQILD
-553 NEYFKEKN
+553 KEYFKEEN
-561 KEPYNKDVLGGLLLD
+561 EWTYNKDVLAGLLVD

-584 KSSVYGYNNTLLK
+584 KSGVYGYNDTLLK
-597 KLDKLLAK
+597 KLDKHLAK

-625 NNGKYTVGVDIGDK
+625 NNGKHTVGVDIGDK

-669 KIVGIVNELVDYSAY
+669 KIVGIVNELVDYSDY
-684 YPDTDSVHL
+684 YVDDNSVNL

-727 QIFAIANR
+727 QILTIANR
-735 TNGNVFSDLTE
+735 TSGNVFADLTE

-797 VGADNKMFRKI
+797 IGADNKMFRKI

-839 AEFLISPKFLVNPI
+839 AEFLISPKFLVNPS
-853 TFAGVFL
+853 TFVGVFL

>member
-1 MTLNYLSRGNLKTI
+1 
-15 NNLKKGGFFMWYFKA
+15 MWYFKA

-69 NIKQTEYELGSYFVR
+69 NIKQTEYELGSHFVR
-84 YGDLNDTQVKDIENI
+84 YNDLNDNQVDDIENI
-99 KINGLNEDNSKSKK
+99 KNDGTGDNTKD
-113 NNNPNISKLGLLTY
+113 NIGKLGLITY

-134 SDDLMNIVSV
+134 SDDLTNIASV

-153 TELIKGNFPKKA
+153 TELVKGNFPKKA
-165 NEVVIE
+165 DEVVIE

-176 NLEVKAEVGQKV
+176 NLGVKPEIGQKI
-188 TVDLFGRKK
+188 TIDLYGRKK
-197 KETFVVSGVLKD
+197 KESFVVSGILRD
-209 RAREKSSGIMEI
+209 RVSAKSSGIMEI

-241 DDKNILKNI
+241 DDKNIVENI
-250 YTISDALG
+250 YKISEDLSLD
-258 VDEEHIGING
+258 DEGISVNR
-268 MLLEAM
+268 MLLDAM

-347 AIGYLVAVLLK
+347 AVGYLVAVLLK
-358 KVSGNVFTEIAVELS
+358 KVSGNVFTEMAVELS

-415 NIKSSVDKKRNQKM
+415 NIKTFVDKKRNQKM

-487 DQQKKLDEV
+487 DQQKKLEEV
-496 SRVNTDFKISMKPT
+496 SRVNTDFKISMIIT
-510 KPMYAGYSAKDI
+510 KPMYAGYSIKDI
-522 EDIRSIK
+522 EDIRSIN

-547 DEQILD
+547 ENQILD
-553 NEYFKEKN
+553 KEYFKKENEGTYTKN
-561 KEPYNKDVLGGLLLD
+561 VLGGLLVD

-584 KSSVYGYNNTLLK
+584 KSGVYGYNDTLLK
-597 KLDKLLAK
+597 KLDKHLAK
-605 GNVNLKEMNN
+605 GNVDLKEMNN

-652 EYFKMTDTGG
+652 EYLKMTDTGG

-669 KIVGIVNELVDYSAY
+669 KIVGIVNELVDYSDY
-684 YPDTDSVHL
+684 YVDDRSVNL

-709 QIVNIEMKDD
+709 QIVNIEMNDN

-727 QIFAIANR
+727 QILTIANR
-735 TNGNVFSDLTE
+735 TSGNVFADLTE

-860 MNVGLGALV
+860 MNVVLGALV

>member
-1 MTLNYLSRGNLKTI
+1 
-15 NNLKKGGFFMWYFKA
+15 MWYFKA

-69 NIKQTEYELGSYFVR
+69 NIKQTEYELGSHFVR
-84 YGDLNDTQVKDIENI
+84 YNDLNDSQVDDIENM
-99 KINGLNEDNSKSKK
+99 KNDGTGDNSKD
-113 NNNPNISKLGLLTY
+113 NIGKLGLITY
-127 YDSSTPE
+127 YDSSTPD
-134 SDDLMNIVSV
+134 SDDLMNIASV

-153 TELIKGNFPKKA
+153 TELVKGNFPKKA
-165 NEVVIE
+165 DEVVIE

-176 NLEVKAEVGQKV
+176 NLGVKPEIGQKI
-188 TVDLFGRKK
+188 TIDLYGRKK
-197 KETFVVSGVLKD
+197 KESFVVSGILRD
-209 RAREKSSGIMEI
+209 RVSAKSSGIMEI

-241 DDKNILKNI
+241 DDKNIVENI
-250 YTISDALG
+250 YLVADDLGLDDEGIS
-258 VDEEHIGING
+258 VNR
-268 MLLEAM
+268 MLLDAM

-310 ISEYGLIRA
+310 ISEYGVIRA

-358 KVSGNVFTEIAVELS
+358 KVSGNVFTEMAVELS

-415 NIKSSVDKKRNQKM
+415 NIKTSVDKKRNHKM
-429 IRKRKNNS
+429 SRKRKNNS

-487 DQQKKLDEV
+487 DQQKKLEEV
-496 SRVNTDFKISMKPT
+496 SRVNTDFKISMIIT
-510 KPMYAGYSAKDI
+510 KPMYAGYSIKDI
-522 EDIRSIK
+522 EDIRSIN

-547 DEQILD
+547 ENQILD
-553 NEYFKEKN
+553 KEYFKKENEGTYTKN
-561 KEPYNKDVLGGLLLD
+561 VLGGLLVD

-584 KSSVYGYNNTLLK
+584 KSGVYGYNDTLLK
-597 KLDKLLAK
+597 KLDKHLAK
-605 GNVNLKEMNN
+605 GNVDLKEMNN

-652 EYFKMTDTGG
+652 EYLKMTDTGG

-669 KIVGIVNELVDYSAY
+669 KIVGIVNELVDYSDY
-684 YPDTDSVHL
+684 YVDDRSVNL

-709 QIVNIEMKDD
+709 QIVNIEMNDN

-727 QIFAIANR
+727 QILTIANR
-735 TNGNVFSDLTE
+735 TSGNVFADLTE

-785 VSRRAEFGIIRA
+785 ISRRAEFGIIRA

>member
-1 MTLNYLSRGNLKTI
+1 
-15 NNLKKGGFFMWYFKA
+15 MWYFKA

-84 YGDLNDTQVKDIENI
+84 YNDLNDSQVEDIEKMKNDGI
-99 KINGLNEDNSKSKK
+99 GDNSKE
-113 NNNPNISKLGLLTY
+113 NIGKLGLITY
-127 YDSSTPE
+127 YDSSTPD
-134 SDDLMNIVSV
+134 SDDLTNISSV

-153 TELIKGNFPKKA
+153 TELVKGNFPKKA
-165 NEVVIE
+165 DEVVIE

-176 NLEVKAEVGQKV
+176 NLGVKSEIGQKI
-188 TVDLFGRKK
+188 TIDLYGRKK
-197 KETFVVSGVLKD
+197 KESFVVSGILRD
-209 RAREKSSGIMEI
+209 RVSAKSSGIMEI

-241 DDKNILKNI
+241 DDKNIVENI
-250 YTISDALG
+250 YLVADDLGLDDEGIS
-258 VDEEHIGING
+258 VNR
-268 MLLEAM
+268 MLLDAM
-274 GQLEEIDYNLI
+274 GQLEQIDYNLI

-310 ISEYGLIRA
+310 ISEYGVIRA

-342 LPIGV
+342 LPIGIAV
-347 AIGYLVAVLLK
+347 GYLVAVLLK
-358 KVSGNVFTEIAVELS
+358 KVSGNVFTEMAVELS

-415 NIKSSVDKKRNQKM
+415 NIKTSVDKKRNHKM
-429 IRKRKNNS
+429 SRKRKNNS

-474 MFLASSFYSDLMK
+474 MFLASSFYSDLME

-496 SRVNTDFKISMKPT
+496 SKVNTDFKISMIPT

-522 EDIRSIK
+522 DDIRSIN
-529 GVENVDE
+529 GVEDVGE
-536 IRSLYARMFLK
+536 IRNLYARMFLK
-547 DEQILD
+547 ENQILD
-553 NEYFKEKN
+553 KEYFKEEN
-561 KEPYNKDVLGGLLLD
+561 EWTYNKDVLAGLLVD

-584 KSSVYGYNNTLLK
+584 KSGVYGYNDTLLK
-597 KLDKLLAK
+597 KLDKHLAK

-669 KIVGIVNELVDYSAY
+669 KIVGIVNELVDYSDY
-684 YPDTDSVHL
+684 YVDDNSVNL

-727 QIFAIANR
+727 QILTIANR
-735 TNGNVFSDLTE
+735 TSGNVFADLTE

-797 VGADNKMFRKI
+797 IGADNKMFRKI

-839 AEFLISPKFLVNPI
+839 AEFLISPKFLVNPS
-853 TFAGVFL
+853 TFVGVFL

>member
-1 MTLNYLSRGNLKTI
+1 
-15 NNLKKGGFFMWYFKA
+15 MWYFKA

-69 NIKQTEYELGSYFVR
+69 NIKQTEYELGSHFVR
-84 YGDLNDTQVKDIENI
+84 YNDLNDNQVDDIENM
-99 KINGLNEDNSKSKK
+99 KNDGTGDNPKD
-113 NNNPNISKLGLLTY
+113 NIGKLGLITY

-134 SDDLMNIVSV
+134 SDDLTNISSV

-153 TELIKGNFPKKA
+153 TELVKGNFPEKA
-165 NEVVIE
+165 DEVVIE

-176 NLEVKAEVGQKV
+176 NLGVKPEIGQKI
-188 TVDLFGRKK
+188 TIDLYGRKK
-197 KETFVVSGVLKD
+197 KESFVVSGILRD
-209 RAREKSSGIMEI
+209 RVSAKSSGIMEI

-241 DDKNILKNI
+241 DDKNIVENI
-250 YTISDALG
+250 YKISEDLSLD
-258 VDEEHIGING
+258 DEGISVNR
-268 MLLEAM
+268 MLLDAM
-274 GQLEEIDYNLI
+274 GQLEKIDYNLI

-310 ISEYGLIRA
+310 ISEYGVIRA
-319 IGGKLSDIVK
+319 IGGKLLDIVK

-347 AIGYLVAVLLK
+347 AVGYLVAVLLK
-358 KVSGNVFTEIAVELS
+358 KVSGNVFTEMAVELS

-415 NIKSSVDKKRNQKM
+415 NIKTSVDKKRNHKM
-429 IRKRKNNS
+429 SRKRKNNS

-474 MFLASSFYSDLMK
+474 MFLASSFYSDLME

-496 SRVNTDFKISMKPT
+496 SKVNTDFKISMIPT

-522 EDIRSIK
+522 DDIRSIN
-529 GVENVDE
+529 GVEDVGE
-536 IRSLYARMFLK
+536 IRNLYARMFLK
-547 DEQILD
+547 ENQILD
-553 NEYFKEKN
+553 KEYFKEEN
-561 KEPYNKDVLGGLLLD
+561 EWTYNKDVLAGLLVD

-584 KSSVYGYNNTLLK
+584 KSGVYGYNDTLLK
-597 KLDKLLAK
+597 KLDKHLAK

-669 KIVGIVNELVDYSAY
+669 KIVGIVNELVDYSDY
-684 YPDTDSVHL
+684 YVSDNSVNL

-709 QIVNIEMKDD
+709 QIVNIEMKDN
-719 ANREKVAK
+719 ANREKIAK
-727 QIFAIANR
+727 QILAIANR
-735 TNGNVFSDLTE
+735 TSGNVFADLTE

>member
-1 MTLNYLSRGNLKTI
+1 
-15 NNLKKGGFFMWYFKA
+15 MWYFKA

-69 NIKQTEYELGSYFVR
+69 NIKQTEYEQGSHFVR
-84 YGDLNDTQVKDIENI
+84 YNDLNDNQVDDIENM
-99 KINGLNEDNSKSKK
+99 KNDGTGDNPKD
-113 NNNPNISKLGLLTY
+113 NIGKLGLITY

-134 SDDLMNIVSV
+134 SDDLTNIASV

-153 TELIKGNFPKKA
+153 TELVKGNFPKKA

-176 NLEVKAEVGQKV
+176 NLGVKPEIGQKI
-188 TVDLFGRKK
+188 TIDLYGRKK
-197 KETFVVSGVLKD
+197 KETFVVSGILSD
-209 RAREKSSGIMEI
+209 RVSAKSSGIMEI
-221 FLNRDLKK
+221 FLNRDFKK

-241 DDKNILKNI
+241 DDKNIVENI
-250 YTISDALG
+250 YLVADDLGLDDEGIS
-258 VDEEHIGING
+258 VNR
-268 MLLEAM
+268 MLLDAM

-347 AIGYLVAVLLK
+347 AVGYLVAVLLK
-358 KVSGNVFTEIAVELS
+358 KVSGNVFTEMAVELS

-415 NIKSSVDKKRNQKM
+415 NIKTSVDKKRNQKM

-474 MFLASSFYSDLMK
+474 MFLASSFYSDLME

-496 SRVNTDFKISMKPT
+496 SKVNTDFKISMIPT

-522 EDIRSIK
+522 DNIRSIN
-529 GVENVDE
+529 GVEDVGE
-536 IRSLYARMFLK
+536 IRNLYARMFLK
-547 DEQILD
+547 ENQILD
-553 NEYFKEKN
+553 KEYFKEEN
-561 KEPYNKDVLGGLLLD
+561 EWTYNKDVLAGLLVD

-584 KSSVYGYNNTLLK
+584 KSGVYGYNDTLLK
-597 KLDKLLAK
+597 KLDKHLAK

-669 KIVGIVNELVDYSAY
+669 KIVGIVNELVDYSDY
-684 YPDTDSVHL
+684 YVSDNSVNL

-727 QIFAIANR
+727 QILAIANR
-735 TNGNVFSDLTE
+735 TSGNVFADLTE
-746 ERMTL
+746 ERKTL

>member
-1 MTLNYLSRGNLKTI
+1 MTLNYWSIGNLKII
-15 NNLKKGGFFMWYFKA
+15 NNLKKGGFSMWYFKA

-69 NIKQTEYELGSYFVR
+69 NIKQTEYELGSHFVR
-84 YGDLNDTQVKDIENI
+84 YNDLNDNQVDDIENM
-99 KINGLNEDNSKSKK
+99 KNDGTGDNPKD
-113 NNNPNISKLGLLTY
+113 NIGKLGLITY

-134 SDDLMNIVSV
+134 SDDLTNIASV

-153 TELIKGNFPKKA
+153 TELVKGNFPKKA
-165 NEVVIE
+165 DEVVIE

-176 NLEVKAEVGQKV
+176 NLGVKPEIGQKI
-188 TVDLFGRKK
+188 TIDLYGRKK
-197 KETFVVSGVLKD
+197 KESFVVSGILRD
-209 RAREKSSGIMEI
+209 RVSAKSSGIMEI

-241 DDKNILKNI
+241 DDKNIVENI
-250 YTISDALG
+250 YLVADDLGLDDEGIS
-258 VDEEHIGING
+258 VNR
-268 MLLEAM
+268 MLLDAM

-310 ISEYGLIRA
+310 ISEYGVIRA

-347 AIGYLVAVLLK
+347 AVGYLVAVLLK

-373 TISVPIEIIGFASV
+373 TISVPIEIIVFAGV

-415 NIKSSVDKKRNQKM
+415 NIKSSVDKKRNHKM
-429 IRKRKNNS
+429 SRKRKNNS
-437 LSYSKIIP
+437 LSYNKIIP

-487 DQQKKLDEV
+487 DQQKKLEEV
-496 SRVNTDFKISMKPT
+496 SRVNTDFKISMIIT
-510 KPMYAGYSAKDI
+510 KPMYAGYSIKDI
-522 EDIRSIK
+522 EDIRSIN

-547 DEQILD
+547 ENQILD
-553 NEYFKEKN
+553 KEYFKKENEGTYTKN
-561 KEPYNKDVLGGLLLD
+561 VLGGLLVD

-584 KSSVYGYNNTLLK
+584 KSGVYGYNDTLLK
-597 KLDKLLAK
+597 KLDKHLAK
-605 GNVNLKEMNN
+605 GNVDLKEMNN

-652 EYFKMTDTGG
+652 EYLKMTDTGG

-669 KIVGIVNELVDYSAY
+669 KIVGIVNELVDYSDY
-684 YPDTDSVHL
+684 YVDDRSVNL

-709 QIVNIEMKDD
+709 QIVNIEMNDN

-727 QIFAIANR
+727 QILTIANR
-735 TNGNVFSDLTE
+735 TSGNVFADLTE

-853 TFAGVFL
+853 TFTGVFL

>member
-1 MTLNYLSRGNLKTI
+1 
-15 NNLKKGGFFMWYFKA
+15 MWYFKA

-69 NIKQTEYELGSYFVR
+69 NIKQTEYELGSHFVR
-84 YGDLNDTQVKDIENI
+84 YNDLNDNQVDDIENM
-99 KINGLNEDNSKSKK
+99 KNDGTGDNPKD
-113 NNNPNISKLGLLTY
+113 NIGKLGLITY

-134 SDDLMNIVSV
+134 SDDLTNIASV

-153 TELIKGNFPKKA
+153 TELVKGNFPKKA

-176 NLEVKAEVGQKV
+176 NLGVKPEIGQKI
-188 TVDLFGRKK
+188 TIDLYGRKK
-197 KETFVVSGVLKD
+197 KETFVVSGILSD
-209 RAREKSSGIMEI
+209 RVSAKSSGIMEI
-221 FLNRDLKK
+221 FLNRDFKK

-241 DDKNILKNI
+241 DDKNIVENI
-250 YTISDALG
+250 YLVADDLGLDDEGIS
-258 VDEEHIGING
+258 VNR
-268 MLLEAM
+268 MLLDAM

-347 AIGYLVAVLLK
+347 AVGYLVAVLLK
-358 KVSGNVFTEIAVELS
+358 KVSGNVFTEMAVELS

-415 NIKSSVDKKRNQKM
+415 NIKTFVDKKRNQKM

-487 DQQKKLDEV
+487 DQQKKLEEV
-496 SRVNTDFKISMKPT
+496 SRVNTDFKISMIIT
-510 KPMYAGYSAKDI
+510 KPMYAGYSIKDI
-522 EDIRSIK
+522 EDIRSIN

-547 DEQILD
+547 ENQILD
-553 NEYFKEKN
+553 KEYFKKENEGTYTKN
-561 KEPYNKDVLGGLLLD
+561 VLGGLLVD

-584 KSSVYGYNNTLLK
+584 KSGVYGYNDTLLK
-597 KLDKLLAK
+597 KLDKHLAK
-605 GNVNLKEMNN
+605 GNVDLKEMNN

-652 EYFKMTDTGG
+652 EYLKMTDTGG

-669 KIVGIVNELVDYSAY
+669 KIVGIVNELVDYSDY
-684 YPDTDSVHL
+684 YVDDRSVNL

-709 QIVNIEMKDD
+709 QIVNIEMNDN

-727 QIFAIANR
+727 QILTIANR
-735 TNGNVFSDLTE
+735 TSGNVFADLTE

>member
-1 MTLNYLSRGNLKTI
+1 
-15 NNLKKGGFFMWYFKA
+15 MWYFKA

-69 NIKQTEYELGSYFVR
+69 NIKQTEYELGSHFVR
-84 YGDLNDTQVKDIENI
+84 YNDLNDNQVDDIENM
-99 KINGLNEDNSKSKK
+99 KNDGTGDNPKD
-113 NNNPNISKLGLLTY
+113 NIGKLGLITY

-134 SDDLMNIVSV
+134 SDDLTNIASV

-153 TELIKGNFPKKA
+153 TELVKGNFPKKA

-176 NLEVKAEVGQKV
+176 NLGVKPEIGQKI
-188 TVDLFGRKK
+188 TIDLYGRKK
-197 KETFVVSGVLKD
+197 KETFVVSGILSD
-209 RAREKSSGIMEI
+209 RVSAKSSGIMEI
-221 FLNRDLKK
+221 FLNRDFKK

-241 DDKNILKNI
+241 DDKNIVENI
-250 YTISDALG
+250 YLVADDLGLDDEGIS
-258 VDEEHIGING
+258 VNR
-268 MLLEAM
+268 MLLDAM

-347 AIGYLVAVLLK
+347 AVGYLVAVLLK
-358 KVSGNVFTEIAVELS
+358 KVSGNVFTEMAVELS

-487 DQQKKLDEV
+487 DQQKKLEEV
-496 SRVNTDFKISMKPT
+496 SRVNTDFKISMIIT
-510 KPMYAGYSAKDI
+510 KPMYAGYSIKDI
-522 EDIRSIK
+522 EDIRSIN

-547 DEQILD
+547 ENQILD
-553 NEYFKEKN
+553 KEYFKKENEGTYTKN
-561 KEPYNKDVLGGLLLD
+561 VLGGLLVD

-584 KSSVYGYNNTLLK
+584 KSGVYGYNDTLLK
-597 KLDKLLAK
+597 KLDKHLAK

-652 EYFKMTDTGG
+652 EYLKMTDTGG

-669 KIVGIVNELVDYSAY
+669 KIVGIVNELVDYSDY
-684 YPDTDSVHL
+684 YVDDRSVNL

-709 QIVNIEMKDD
+709 QIVNIEMNDN

-727 QIFAIANR
+727 QILTIANR
-735 TNGNVFSDLTE
+735 TSGNVFADLTE

-824 VIVALIVCWGIYSPM
+824 VIVALIVCGGIYSPM

-860 MNVGLGALV
+860 MNVVLGALV

>member
-1 MTLNYLSRGNLKTI
+1 
-15 NNLKKGGFFMWYFKA
+15 MWYFKA

-69 NIKQTEYELGSYFVR
+69 NIKQTEYELGSHFVR
-84 YGDLNDTQVKDIENI
+84 YNDLNDSQVDDIEKMKNDGTGDNPKDNI
-99 KINGLNEDNSKSKK
+99 G
-113 NNNPNISKLGLLTY
+113 KLGLITY

-134 SDDLMNIVSV
+134 SDDLTNIASV

-153 TELIKGNFPKKA
+153 TELVKGNFPKKA

-176 NLEVKAEVGQKV
+176 NLGVKPEIGQKI
-188 TVDLFGRKK
+188 TIDLYGRKK
-197 KETFVVSGVLKD
+197 KETFVVSGILSD
-209 RAREKSSGIMEI
+209 RVSAKSSGIMEI

-241 DDKNILKNI
+241 DDKNIVENI
-250 YTISDALG
+250 YLVADDLGLDNEGIS
-258 VDEEHIGING
+258 VNK
-268 MLLEAM
+268 MLLDAM

-310 ISEYGLIRA
+310 ISEYGVIRA

-347 AIGYLVAVLLK
+347 AVGYLVAVLLK

-415 NIKSSVDKKRNQKM
+415 NIKTSVDKKRNQKM

-522 EDIRSIK
+522 EDIRNIN

-547 DEQILD
+547 ENQILD
-553 NEYFKEKN
+553 NEYFKKENEGTYTKN
-561 KEPYNKDVLGGLLLD
+561 VLGGLLVD

-584 KSSVYGYNNTLLK
+584 KSGVYGYNDTLLK
-597 KLDKLLAK
+597 KLDKHLAK

-652 EYFKMTDTGG
+652 EYLKMTDTGG

-669 KIVGIVNELVDYSAY
+669 KIVGIVNELVDYSDY
-684 YPDTDSVHL
+684 YVSDNSVNL

-709 QIVNIEMKDD
+709 QIVNIEMNDN

-727 QIFAIANR
+727 QILTIANR
-735 TNGNVFSDLTE
+735 TSGNVFSDLTE

>member
-1 MTLNYLSRGNLKTI
+1 
-15 NNLKKGGFFMWYFKA
+15 MWYFKA

-69 NIKQTEYELGSYFVR
+69 NIKQTEYELGSHFVR
-84 YGDLNDTQVKDIENI
+84 YNDLNDNQVDDIENM
-99 KINGLNEDNSKSKK
+99 KNDGTGDNPKD
-113 NNNPNISKLGLLTY
+113 NIGKLGLITY

-134 SDDLMNIVSV
+134 SDDLTNIASV

-153 TELIKGNFPKKA
+153 TELVKGNFPKKA

-176 NLEVKAEVGQKV
+176 NLGVKPEIGQKI
-188 TVDLFGRKK
+188 TIDLYGRKK
-197 KETFVVSGVLKD
+197 KETFVVSGILSD
-209 RAREKSSGIMEI
+209 RVSAKSSGIMEI

-241 DDKNILKNI
+241 DDKNIVENI
-250 YTISDALG
+250 YLIADDLGLDDEGIS
-258 VDEEHIGING
+258 VNR
-268 MLLEAM
+268 MLLDAM

-310 ISEYGLIRA
+310 ISEYGVIRA

-347 AIGYLVAVLLK
+347 AVGYLVAVLLK
-358 KVSGNVFTEIAVELS
+358 KVSGNVFTEMAVELS

-415 NIKSSVDKKRNQKM
+415 NIKTSVDKKRNQKM
-429 IRKRKNNS
+429 IIKRKNNS

-487 DQQKKLDEV
+487 DQQKKLEEV
-496 SRVNTDFKISMKPT
+496 SRVNTDFKISMIIT
-510 KPMYAGYSAKDI
+510 KPMYAGYSIKDI
-522 EDIRSIK
+522 EDIRSIN

-547 DEQILD
+547 ENQILD
-553 NEYFKEKN
+553 KEYFKKENEGTYTKN
-561 KEPYNKDVLGGLLLD
+561 VLGGLLVD

-584 KSSVYGYNNTLLK
+584 KSGVYGYNDTLLK
-597 KLDKLLAK
+597 KLDKHLAK
-605 GNVNLKEMNN
+605 GNVDLKEMNN

-652 EYFKMTDTGG
+652 EYLKMTDTGG

-669 KIVGIVNELVDYSAY
+669 KIVGIVNELVDYSDY
-684 YPDTDSVHL
+684 YVDDRSVNL

-709 QIVNIEMKDD
+709 QIVNIEMNDN

-727 QIFAIANR
+727 QILTIANR
-735 TNGNVFSDLTE
+735 TSGNVFADLTE

>member
-1 MTLNYLSRGNLKTI
+1 
-15 NNLKKGGFFMWYFKA
+15 MWYFKA

-41 SISIGIGIVL
+41 SISIGLGIVL

-69 NIKQTEYELGSYFVR
+69 NIKQTEYEMGSHFVR
-84 YGDLNDTQVKDIENI
+84 YNDLNDSQVEDIEKMKNA
-99 KINGLNEDNSKSKK
+99 ETAENSKE
-113 NNNPNISKLGLLTY
+113 NIGKLGLITY

-134 SDDLMNIVSV
+134 SDDLTNIASV

-153 TELIKGNFPKKA
+153 TELVKGNFPKKA
-165 NEVVIE
+165 DEVVIE

-176 NLEVKAEVGQKV
+176 NLGVKPEVGQKI
-188 TVDLFGRKK
+188 TIDLYGRKK
-197 KETFVVSGVLKD
+197 KESFVVSGILRD
-209 RAREKSSGIMEI
+209 RVNAKSSGIMEI

-241 DDKNILKNI
+241 DDKNIVENI
-250 YTISDALG
+250 YLVADDLGLDDEGIS
-258 VDEEHIGING
+258 VNK
-268 MLLEAM
+268 MLLDAM
-274 GQLEEIDYNLI
+274 GQLEQIDYNLI

-310 ISEYGLIRA
+310 ISEYGVIRA
-319 IGGKLSDIVK
+319 IGGKLLDIVK

-347 AIGYLVAVLLK
+347 AVGYLVAVLLK
-358 KVSGNVFTEIAVELS
+358 KVSGNVFTEMAVELS
-373 TISVPIEIIGFASV
+373 TISVPIEIIVFAGV

-395 IVVLLAWKIKRISPI
+395 IVALLAWKIKRISPI

-415 NIKSSVDKKRNQKM
+415 NIKSSVDKKRNHKTS
-429 IRKRKNNS
+429 RKRKNNS
-437 LSYSKIIP
+437 LSCSKIIP

-474 MFLASSFYSDLMK
+474 MFLVSSFYSDLMK

-496 SRVNTDFKISMKPT
+496 SRVNTDFKISMIIT

-522 EDIRSIK
+522 EDIRNIN

-547 DEQILD
+547 ENQILD
-553 NEYFKEKN
+553 KEYFKKENEGTYTKN
-561 KEPYNKDVLGGLLLD
+561 VLGGLLVD

-584 KSSVYGYNNTLLK
+584 KSGVYGYNDTLLK
-597 KLDKLLAK
+597 KLDKHLAK

-652 EYFKMTDTGG
+652 EYLKMTDKGG

-669 KIVGIVNELVDYSAY
+669 KIVGIVNELVDYSDY
-684 YPDTDSVHL
+684 YVDDRSVNL

-727 QIFAIANR
+727 QILAIANR
-735 TNGNVFSDLTE
+735 TSGNVFADLTE

-853 TFAGVFL
+853 TFVGVFL

>member
-1 MTLNYLSRGNLKTI
+1 
-15 NNLKKGGFFMWYFKA
+15 MWYFKA

-69 NIKQTEYELGSYFVR
+69 NIKQTEYELGSHFVR
-84 YGDLNDTQVKDIENI
+84 YNDLNDSQVDDIENM
-99 KINGLNEDNSKSKK
+99 KNDGTGDNSKD
-113 NNNPNISKLGLLTY
+113 NIGKLGLITY

-134 SDDLMNIVSV
+134 SDDLTNIASI

-153 TELIKGNFPKKA
+153 TELVKGNFPKKA
-165 NEVVIE
+165 DEVVIE

-176 NLEVKAEVGQKV
+176 NLGVKPEIGQKI
-188 TVDLFGRKK
+188 TIDLYGRKK
-197 KETFVVSGVLKD
+197 KESFVVSGILRD
-209 RAREKSSGIMEI
+209 RVNAKSSGIMEI

-241 DDKNILKNI
+241 DDKNIVENI
-250 YTISDALG
+250 YKISEDLSLD
-258 VDEEHIGING
+258 DEGISVNR
-268 MLLEAM
+268 MLLDAM

-294 LAIVVY
+294 LTIVVY

-310 ISEYGLIRA
+310 ISEYGVIRA

-347 AIGYLVAVLLK
+347 AVGYLVAVLLK

-415 NIKSSVDKKRNQKM
+415 NIKTSVDKKRNQKM

-463 ITLISMCLGSV
+463 ITLISMSLGSV
-474 MFLASSFYSDLMK
+474 MFLASSFYSDLME

-496 SRVNTDFKISMKPT
+496 SKVNTDFKISMIIT

-522 EDIRSIK
+522 EDIRNIN

-547 DEQILD
+547 ENQILD
-553 NEYFKEKN
+553 KEYFKKENEGTYTKN
-561 KEPYNKDVLGGLLLD
+561 VLGGLLVD

-584 KSSVYGYNNTLLK
+584 KSGVYGYNDTLLK
-597 KLDKLLAK
+597 KLDKHLAK

-652 EYFKMTDTGG
+652 EYLKMTDTGG

-669 KIVGIVNELVDYSAY
+669 KIVGIVNELVDYSDY
-684 YPDTDSVHL
+684 YVSDNSVNL

-727 QIFAIANR
+727 QILVIANR
-735 TNGNVFSDLTE
+735 TSGNVFSDLTE

-797 VGADNKMFRKI
+797 IGADNKMFRKI

-853 TFAGVFL
+853 TFVGVFL

>member
-1 MTLNYLSRGNLKTI
+1 
-15 NNLKKGGFFMWYFKA
+15 MWYFKA

-69 NIKQTEYELGSYFVR
+69 NIKQTEYELGSHFVR
-84 YGDLNDTQVKDIENI
+84 YNDLNDNQVDDIENM
-99 KINGLNEDNSKSKK
+99 KNDGTGDNPKD
-113 NNNPNISKLGLLTY
+113 NIGKLGLITY

-134 SDDLMNIVSV
+134 SDDLTNIASV

-153 TELIKGNFPKKA
+153 TKLVKGKFPEKA
-165 NEVVIE
+165 DEVVIE

-176 NLEVKAEVGQKV
+176 NLGVKPEIGQKI
-188 TVDLFGRKK
+188 TIDLYGRKK
-197 KETFVVSGVLKD
+197 KESFVVSGILRD
-209 RAREKSSGIMEI
+209 RVSAKSSGIMEI

-241 DDKNILKNI
+241 DDKNIVENI
-250 YTISDALG
+250 YLVADDLGLDDEGIS
-258 VDEEHIGING
+258 VNR
-268 MLLEAM
+268 MLLDAM

-347 AIGYLVAVLLK
+347 AVGYLVAVLLK
-358 KVSGNVFTEIAVELS
+358 KVSGNVFTEMAVELS

-415 NIKSSVDKKRNQKM
+415 NIKTSVDKKRNHKM
-429 IRKRKNNS
+429 SRKRKNNS
-437 LSYSKIIP
+437 ISYSKIIP

-474 MFLASSFYSDLMK
+474 MFLASSFYSDLME

-496 SRVNTDFKISMKPT
+496 SKVNTDFKISMIPT

-522 EDIRSIK
+522 EDIRSIN
-529 GVENVDE
+529 GVEDVGE
-536 IRSLYARMFLK
+536 IRNLYARMFLK
-547 DEQILD
+547 ENQILD
-553 NEYFKEKN
+553 KEYFKEEN
-561 KEPYNKDVLGGLLLD
+561 EWTYNKDVLAGLLVD

-584 KSSVYGYNNTLLK
+584 KSGVYGYNDTLLK
-597 KLDKLLAK
+597 KLDKHLAK

-625 NNGKYTVGVDIGDK
+625 NNGKHTVGVDIGDK

-669 KIVGIVNELVDYSAY
+669 KIVGIVNELVDYSDY
-684 YPDTDSVHL
+684 YVDDNSVNL

-727 QIFAIANR
+727 QILTIANR
-735 TNGNVFSDLTE
+735 TSGNVFADLTE

-797 VGADNKMFRKI
+797 IGADNKMFRKI

-839 AEFLISPKFLVNPI
+839 AEFLISPKFLVNPS
-853 TFAGVFL
+853 TFVGVFL

>member
-1 MTLNYLSRGNLKTI
+1 
-15 NNLKKGGFFMWYFKA
+15 MWYFKA

-69 NIKQTEYELGSYFVR
+69 NIKQTEYELGSHFVR
-84 YGDLNDTQVKDIENI
+84 YNDLNDSQVDDIENM
-99 KINGLNEDNSKSKK
+99 KNDGTGDNSKD
-113 NNNPNISKLGLLTY
+113 NIGKLGLITY
-127 YDSSTPE
+127 YDSSTPD
-134 SDDLMNIVSV
+134 SDDLMNIASV

-153 TELIKGNFPKKA
+153 TELVKGNFPKKA
-165 NEVVIE
+165 DEVVIE

-176 NLEVKAEVGQKV
+176 NLGVKPEIGQKI
-188 TVDLFGRKK
+188 TIDLYGRKK
-197 KETFVVSGVLKD
+197 KESFVVSGILRD
-209 RAREKSSGIMEI
+209 RVSAKSSGIMEI

-241 DDKNILKNI
+241 DDKNIVENI
-250 YTISDALG
+250 YKISEDLSLD
-258 VDEEHIGING
+258 DEGISVNR
-268 MLLEAM
+268 MLLDAM

-347 AIGYLVAVLLK
+347 AVGYLVAVLLK
-358 KVSGNVFTEIAVELS
+358 KVSGNVFTKIAVELS

-415 NIKSSVDKKRNQKM
+415 NIKSSVDKKRNHKM
-429 IRKRKNNS
+429 SRKRKNNS
-437 LSYSKIIP
+437 LSYNKIIP

-487 DQQKKLDEV
+487 DQQKKLEEV
-496 SRVNTDFKISMKPT
+496 SRVNTDFKISMIIT
-510 KPMYAGYSAKDI
+510 KPMYAGYSIKDI
-522 EDIRSIK
+522 EDIRSIN

-547 DEQILD
+547 ENQILD
-553 NEYFKEKN
+553 KEYFKKENEGTYTKN
-561 KEPYNKDVLGGLLLD
+561 VLGGLLVD

-584 KSSVYGYNNTLLK
+584 KSGVYGYNDTLLK
-597 KLDKLLAK
+597 KLDKHLAK
-605 GNVNLKEMNN
+605 GNVDLKEMNN

-652 EYFKMTDTGG
+652 EYLKMTDTGG

-669 KIVGIVNELVDYSAY
+669 KIVGIVNELVDYSDY
-684 YPDTDSVHL
+684 YVDDRSVNL

-709 QIVNIEMKDD
+709 QIVNIEMNDN

-727 QIFAIANR
+727 QILTIANR
-735 TNGNVFSDLTE
+735 TSGNVFSDLTE

-839 AEFLISPKFLVNPI
+839 TEFLISPKFLVNPI

>member
-1 MTLNYLSRGNLKTI
+1 
-15 NNLKKGGFFMWYFKA
+15 MWYFKA

-69 NIKQTEYELGSYFVR
+69 NIKQTEYEMGSHFVR
-84 YGDLNDTQVKDIENI
+84 YNDLNDRQVDDIEKMEDEGI
-99 KINGLNEDNSKSKK
+99 DDNSKD
-113 NNNPNISKLGLLTY
+113 NIGKLGLITY

-134 SDDLMNIVSV
+134 SDDLANIVSV

-153 TELIKGNFPKKA
+153 TELVKGNFPKKA

-171 KWVLD
+171 KWFLD
-176 NLEVKAEVGQKV
+176 NLGVKPEVGQKI
-188 TVDLFGRKK
+188 TIDLYGRKK
-197 KETFVVSGVLKD
+197 KESFVVSGILRD
-209 RAREKSSGIMEI
+209 RVNAKSSGIMEI

-229 SNEKTDAYVRFK
+229 SNEKTDAYVRFE
-241 DDKNILKNI
+241 DDKNIVENI
-250 YTISDALG
+250 YKISEDLSLD
-258 VDEEHIGING
+258 DEGISVNR
-268 MLLEAM
+268 MLLDAM

-310 ISEYGLIRA
+310 ISEYGVIRA

-329 LLLTELLLIWLVS
+329 LLLTELILIWIVS

-347 AIGYLVAVLLK
+347 ATGYFVAVLLK
-358 KVSGNVFTEIAVELS
+358 KVSGNVFTEMAVELS

-415 NIKSSVDKKRNQKM
+415 NIKTSVDKKRNHKM
-429 IRKRKNNS
+429 SRKRKNNS

-445 IEIKM
+445 IELKM

-487 DQQKKLDEV
+487 DQQKKLDEI
-496 SRVNTDFKISMKPT
+496 SRMNTDFKISMIPT
-510 KPMYAGYSAKDI
+510 KPMYAGYSSNDI
-522 EDIRSIK
+522 EDIRSIN

-547 DEQILD
+547 ENQILD
-553 NEYFKEKN
+553 KEYFKEEN
-561 KEPYNKDVLGGLLLD
+561 EWTYNKDVLAGLLVD

-584 KSSVYGYNNTLLK
+584 KSGVYGYNDTLLK
-597 KLDKLLAK
+597 KLDKHLAK

-625 NNGKYTVGVDIGDK
+625 NNGKHTVGVDIGDK

-669 KIVGIVNELVDYSAY
+669 KIVGIVNELVDYSDY
-684 YPDTDSVHL
+684 YVDDNSVNL

-727 QIFAIANR
+727 QILTIANR
-735 TNGNVFSDLTE
+735 TSGNVFADLTE

>member
-1 MTLNYLSRGNLKTI
+1 
-15 NNLKKGGFFMWYFKA
+15 MWYFKA

-69 NIKQTEYELGSYFVR
+69 NIKQTEYELGSHFVR
-84 YGDLNDTQVKDIENI
+84 YNDLNDNQVDDIENI
-99 KINGLNEDNSKSKK
+99 KNDGTGDNTKD
-113 NNNPNISKLGLLTY
+113 NIGKLGLITY

-134 SDDLMNIVSV
+134 SDDLTNIASV

-153 TELIKGNFPKKA
+153 TELVKGNFPKKA
-165 NEVVIE
+165 DEVVIE

-176 NLEVKAEVGQKV
+176 NLGVKPEIGQKI
-188 TVDLFGRKK
+188 TIDLYGRKK
-197 KETFVVSGVLKD
+197 KESFVVSGILRD
-209 RAREKSSGIMEI
+209 RVSAKSSGIMEI

-241 DDKNILKNI
+241 DDKNIVENI
-250 YTISDALG
+250 YKISEDLSLD
-258 VDEEHIGING
+258 DEGISVNR
-268 MLLEAM
+268 MLLDAM

-347 AIGYLVAVLLK
+347 AVGYLVAVLLK

-387 VSLLIIVF
+387 VSLLIITF

-415 NIKSSVDKKRNQKM
+415 NIKSSVDKKRNHKM
-429 IRKRKNNS
+429 SRKRKNNS

-487 DQQKKLDEV
+487 DQQKKLEEV
-496 SRVNTDFKISMKPT
+496 SRVNTDFKISMIIT
-510 KPMYAGYSAKDI
+510 KPMYAGYSIKDI
-522 EDIRSIK
+522 EDIRSIN

-547 DEQILD
+547 ENQILD
-553 NEYFKEKN
+553 KEYFKKENEGTYTKN
-561 KEPYNKDVLGGLLLD
+561 VLGGLLVD

-584 KSSVYGYNNTLLK
+584 KSGVYGYNDTLLK
-597 KLDKLLAK
+597 KLDKHLAK
-605 GNVNLKEMNN
+605 GNVDLKEMNN

-652 EYFKMTDTGG
+652 EYLKMTDTGG

-669 KIVGIVNELVDYSAY
+669 KIVGIVNELVDYSDY
-684 YPDTDSVHL
+684 YVDDRSVNL

-709 QIVNIEMKDD
+709 QIVNIEMNDN

-727 QIFAIANR
+727 QILTIANR
-735 TNGNVFSDLTE
+735 TSGNVFADLTE

-860 MNVGLGALV
+860 MNVVLGALV